1 MAGKV
6 DSIMSTSVALETLK
20 ASNSINSLTKAVR
33 SSTSAWKA
41 QEAQLKSSGDYL
53 KASEAKYEG
62 LGKSIE
68 AERKRIEVLQ
78 EKMKDLDQT
87 TQDGAKQA
95 VKYGTAL
102 DKATTALKSMEA
114 QQQRAHEALKRE
126 KSGINSLN
134 SSMRQ
139 RNSLSKAISDRL
151 EAEGK
156 HEQALKEK
164 RDNARKSIDDIS
176 KALKKEEALLKDL
189 ENNNGSASAINKQ
202 RIAVEKLKTS
212 MVESKSSVS
221 RFDKSIKELNPSP
234 IQRLSKSFGGLRKEG
249 KETHSIFKSVFAA
262 NIISN
267 AFTNTL
273 GTISMKLH
281 DMWSKSMDYAK
292 AQQTMNASWLTLTG
306 NAKEGQKM
314 VNMTNDMAASFANS
328 TDMVNDLN
336 QKFYSISNSSKTT
349 KQLTTDVL
357 TLQDAF
363 GKSDDAVKNFSTQ
376 YSQMMAN
383 GKVSAQDMM
392 SFVNVFPKIR
402 TELLKTEQKISGN
415 HNLSMKQL
423 NDMISNGEVSSKTMQ
438 KVMDSMQ
445 KKYSSATA
453 NFGKTFDGMNRT
465 VNARVPALL
474 SAFTTPLLKMRNP
487 FLGTISKWV
496 SDPKTEKSFGKLGDT
511 ASKGFGKI
519 TDAFSKALNF
529 KGGFNSDKI
538 FKSISNTITSLS
550 STIAKHAKDIIG
562 FFKGLWNGVKIL
574 GSIGTGFFKGLIGGL
589 SAVVKPL
596 ARMTGHSKKV
606 KGLSGSLGELSK
618 HKSGLQTLGKVLA
631 GVFITKKIVGFASA
645 VKTAAIDLNLLK
657 GASTVMNLISFG
669 KWSKIVEGV
678 KDFTEATK
686 GASLAQKAFLAVE
699 TIADALNPFGW
710 IALGVTAVAAIG
722 AGFYEAYKHIK
733 PFRNAVNGV
742 GKAIASFTKSALKNT
757 NKFFSGFGKSWNKFW
772 GGIGSGIGKAWKG
785 ASKQVSSGA
794 SSIKKAFS
802 KKIGDISDW
811 FGDVGKGI
819 SKWWKKF
826 SKAFKKGFDTFVK
839 KAKGF
844 FKGLGKVLVYAIA
857 FPAGLVMI
865 IFGPIVK
872 AMNKGIAIITK
883 PIKKMGKAVSRAF
896 MAIWKPISKYAKKA
910 LSAIGKTIRRSINGW
925 VKIFKKVGK
934 TLSKAWR
941 AVWKTLS
948 KFLSKT
954 LNSMGKLWKK
964 FTNSLSKVWNS
975 FSKAFKKA
983 WNKVWNTISDFF
995 SDIFNGI
1002 YKKFKS
1008 WTTAISKTWNGFKK
1022 WFSKKWKGMWNGVH
1036 DFFHGITR
1044 SLSKTFSGWTS
1055 GTMKALGSF
1064 GNKFKSG
1071 WNGIVKGV
1079 KSIFS
1084 GLWDSMKKLAADG
1097 LNAVIGV
1104 INKGVGGINSV
1115 IHTFGGKK
1123 QTIKPLG
1130 KVHYATGT
1138 GSLGSSN
1145 FRRAINSIT
1154 PAIVND
1160 EPGASNPEL
1169 IFRKSTGNVEYMK
1182 EKNAQTVLF
1191 PGDEVAN
1198 ATDSARLA
1206 PMLGLTHFKDGG
1218 IGSFFSGLW
1227 DSTKKVVSKVAGSL
1241 QQLWKVGT
1249 EIVADPAK
1257 ALTKIMPFSKG
1268 GAKGFFPTMVK
1279 GGFNFVKKA
1288 AGNWWSTLW
1297 DMVSLSGDGSGSY
1310 GGGWQS
1316 PGSGWTHTDG
1326 FGSPRGGGVHDGNDF
1341 SARIGTP
1348 FHAMHGGTVIR
1359 VGGAPAGWGPVG
1371 YNIVTRDST
1380 GKEIIYQE
1388 FGNAKDVKVHKGQH
1402 VKTGDVLGKLG
1413 RSGLG
1418 TGPHLHVGLTNGG
1431 SVWGRNGMSTKGWLD
1446 ITKQH
1451 GKDKGSDAKSDS
1463 SSSSDSKLQKI
1474 IKKQVGGGFWKTIS
1488 KIASMFGDD
1497 GGSGTG
1503 DPGGAGVQ
1511 RWKSDVKSALSK
1523 LGLSTSASMVSRV
1536 LRQINTE
1543 SGGNPKAMGGT
1554 DGLSDGHAEGL
1565 MQVKPGT
1572 FSAYHLPGHNNIWNG
1587 FDNILAGLNYAKHRY
1602 GSGLSFLGNGHG
1614 YANGGIA
1621 NTPSIFGEAG
1631 PEMAIPLSMTRSD
1644 RANQLLGETVV
1655 HMAKNNPDRI
1665 ADNNTTYSSNSSHEL
1680 ITKLDKL
1687 TKLAGNMVELLQ
1699 EQILATR
1706 DSAFN
1711 KDALYRTQALDQNV
1725 ADFQSF

>member
-1 MAGKV
+1 MASKI
-6 DSIMSTSVALETLK
+6 DSVMSTSVALETLK

-41 QEAQLKSSGDYL
+41 QEAQLKSNGDYL
-53 KASEAKYEG
+53 KASQAKYDG
-62 LGKSIE
+62 LGESID
-68 AERKRIEVLQ
+68 AEKKRIESLQ

-95 VKYGTAL
+95 VRYGNDL
-102 DKATTALKSMEA
+102 NKATTALKSMEA
-114 QQQRAHEALKRE
+114 QQQRAYEALKRE
-126 KSGINSLN
+126 KSGINGLN

-139 RNSLSKAISDRL
+139 RNSLSKAVTDRL

-156 HEQALKEK
+156 HEEALKEK

-176 KALKKEEALLKDL
+176 KALKKEEFLLKDL
-189 ENNNGSASAINKQ
+189 EKNDGSASAINKQ

-212 MVESKSSVS
+212 MAESKSSVS
-221 RFDKSIKELNPSP
+221 KFDKSLKELNPSP
-234 IQRLSKSFGGLRKEG
+234 IRRLKNSFSGLKREG
-249 KETHSIFKSVFAA
+249 KETHSIFKGVFAA
-262 NIISN
+262 NIISS

-273 GTISMKLH
+273 GAISTKLH
-281 DMWSKSMDYAK
+281 DLWSKSMDYAK

-306 NAKEGQKM
+306 NAKEGNKM
-314 VNMTNDMAASFANS
+314 VDMTNDMAASFANS

-336 QKFYSISNSSKTT
+336 QKFYSISDSSKTT

-363 GKSDDAVKNFSTQ
+363 GKTDDEVKNFSTQ

-402 TELLKTEQKISGN
+402 TELLKTEQKITGN

-438 KVMDSMQ
+438 KVMDGMQ
-445 KKYSSATA
+445 KKYSSATS
-453 NFGKTFDGMNRT
+453 NFGKTIDGMNRT

-487 FLGTISKWV
+487 LLGTISKWV
-496 SDPKTEKSFGKLGDT
+496 SDPKTEKSFGKLGKT
-511 ASKGFGKI
+511 ASKGLNTI
-519 TDAFSKALNF
+519 TNAFAKALNP

-538 FKSISNTITSLS
+538 FKSIANAITSLANA
-550 STIAKHAKDIIG
+550 IAKHAKQIVGFFKGLWSSIKIIGSIGIG
-562 FFKGLWNGVKIL
+562 FFKGLI
-574 GSIGTGFFKGLIGGL
+574 SGL
-589 SAVVKPL
+589 SAIVKPL
-596 ARMTGHSKKV
+596 ASMAGHSKKI
-606 KGLSGSLGELSK
+606 KGLSGALGELSK
-618 HKSGLQTLGKVLA
+618 HKSGLRALGKVLA
-631 GVFITKKIVGFASA
+631 GVFIAKKIVGFTSGIGRSVNFLKQFSKANRD
-645 VKTAAIDLNLLK
+645 AAK
-657 GASTVMNLISFG
+657 A
-669 KWSKIVEGV
+669 EG
-678 KDFTEATK
+678 TLT
-686 GASLAQKAFLAVE
+686 LAQKAFNLVLKANPIG
-699 TIADALNPFGW
+699 IA
-710 IALGVTAVAAIG
+710 VTAVVALGAA
-722 AGFYEAYKHIK
+722 FYELYKHNK
-733 PFRNAVNGV
+733 KFRKFINGIAKAVANFTKNTL
-742 GKAIASFTKSALKNT
+742 KAIK
-757 NKFFSGFGKSWNKFW
+757 KFFSNIGKGFSSFGKSFK
-772 GGIGSGIGKAWKG
+772 KAWNNTWN
-785 ASKQVSSGA
+785 SV
-794 SSIKKAFS
+794 
-802 KKIGDISDW
+802 
-811 FGDVGKGI
+811 
-819 SKWWKKF
+819 KKF
-826 SKAFKKGFDTFVK
+826 FSNIFNGIHKIFASWAKA
-839 KAKGF
+839 
-844 FKGLGKVLVYAIA
+844 
-857 FPAGLVMI
+857 
-865 IFGPIVK
+865 
-872 AMNKGIAIITK
+872 
-883 PIKKMGKAVSRAF
+883 
-896 MAIWKPISKYAKKA
+896 ISKY
-910 LSAIGKTIRRSINGW
+910 
-925 VKIFKKVGK
+925 
-934 TLSKAWR
+934 
-941 AVWKTLS
+941 
-948 KFLSKT
+948 
-954 LNSMGKLWKK
+954 
-964 FTNSLSKVWNS
+964 WNS
-975 FSKAFKKA
+975 FSKLFKKA
-983 WNKVWNTISDFF
+983 WNSYWDFIHDFYAGIFKKIAKV
-995 SDIFNGI
+995 
-1002 YKKFKS
+1002 FKS
-1008 WTTAISKTWNGFKK
+1008 WTSAISKTWTGFKS
-1022 WFSKKWKGMWNGVH
+1022 WFGKKWENMWDGVH
-1036 DFFHGITR
+1036 NFFHGITNK
-1044 SLSKTFSGWTS
+1044 LSKTFSNWTS
-1055 GTMKALGSF
+1055 GAMKTLGSF

-1071 WNGIVKGV
+1071 WNGIAKGV
-1079 KSIFS
+1079 KNIFS
-1084 GLWDSMKKLAADG
+1084 GLWDSMKKLASDG

-1104 INKGVGGINSV
+1104 INKGVGGINTV

-1123 QTIKPLG
+1123 QTINPIG
-1130 KVHYATGT
+1130 KVHFATGT
-1138 GSLGSSN
+1138 GSLGSTS
-1145 FRRAINSIT
+1145 FRRAINQIT
-1154 PAIVND
+1154 PAVVND
-1160 EPGASNPEL
+1160 EAGANNPEL

-1227 DSTKKVVSKVAGSL
+1227 DSTKKVVSKIAGSL

-1288 AGNWWSTLW
+1288 AGNWWSNLW

-1341 SARIGTP
+1341 SARVGTA

-1380 GKEIIYQE
+1380 DKEIIYQE
-1388 FGNAKDVKVHKGQH
+1388 FGNAKDVRVHKGQK
-1402 VKTGDVLGKLG
+1402 VKTGDTLGVLG

-1431 SVWGRNGMSTKGWLD
+1431 SVWGRSGMSTKGWLD

-1451 GKDKGSDAKSDS
+1451 GKDKGSDSDS
-1463 SSSSDSKLQKI
+1463 DTNNSLQKM

-1497 GGSGTG
+1497 GGGSGTG

-1554 DGLSDGHAEGL
+1554 DGLADGHAEGL

-1572 FSAYHLPGHNNIWNG
+1572 FSAYHLSGHNNIWNG
-1587 FDNILAGLNYAKHRY
+1587 YDNILAGLNYAKHRY
-1602 GSGLSFLGNGHG
+1602 GSGLSSLGNGHG

-1644 RANQLLGETVV
+1644 RANQLLGETIV
-1655 HMAKNNPDRI
+1655 HMAKNNPDPLPTSV
-1665 ADNNTTYSSNSSHEL
+1665 NNSTGSTKEL
-1680 ITKLDKL
+1680 DEVKKLL
-1687 TKLAGNMVELLQ
+1687 
-1699 EQILATR
+1699 
-1706 DSAFN
+1706 
-1711 KDALYRTQALDQNV
+1711 KDAVDQLRGVTRAIYDTALTPQTVTDVVKKRTLINKTQYNRSRGLGGI
-1725 ADFQSF
+1725 

>member
-1 MAGKV
+1 MASKV

-20 ASNSINSLTKAVR
+20 ASSNINSLTKAVR
-33 SSTSAWKA
+33 GSTSAWKA

-95 VKYGTAL
+95 VRYGNDL
-102 DKATTALKSMEA
+102 NKATTALKSMEA
-114 QQQRAHEALKRE
+114 QQQRAYEALKRE
-126 KSGINSLN
+126 KSGINGLN

-139 RNSLSKAISDRL
+139 RNSLSKAVTDRL

-156 HEQALKEK
+156 HEEALKEK

-176 KALKKEEALLKDL
+176 KALKKEEFLLKDL
-189 ENNNGSASAINKQ
+189 EKSDGSASAINRQ

-221 RFDKSIKELNPSP
+221 KFDKSIKELNPSP
-234 IQRLSKSFGGLRKEG
+234 IQRLSRSFGGLKKEG
-249 KETHSIFKSVFAA
+249 KETHSIFKSVFTA
-262 NIISN
+262 NIISS
-267 AFTNTL
+267 AFTSTL
-273 GTISMKLH
+273 GAISTKLH
-281 DMWSKSMDYAK
+281 DMWSNSMEYAK

-336 QKFYSISNSSKTT
+336 QKFYSISDSSKTT

-363 GKSDDAVKNFSTQ
+363 GKTDDEVKNFSTQ

-423 NDMISNGEVSSKTMQ
+423 NDMISNGKVSSKVMQ
-438 KVMDSMQ
+438 QVMDGMQ

-474 SAFTTPLLKMRNP
+474 SAFTTPLLKAKNP
-487 FLGTISKWV
+487 LLGTISKWV
-496 SDPKTEKSFGKLGDT
+496 SDPKTEKSFGKLGGV
-511 ASKGFGKI
+511 ASRGFGTI
-519 TDAFSKALNF
+519 TNAFSKALNF

-538 FKSISNTITSLS
+538 FKSISNTITSLAN
-550 STIAKHAKDIIG
+550 TIAKHAKQIVG
-562 FFKGLWNGVKIL
+562 FFKGLWSSIKI
-574 GSIGTGFFKGLIGGL
+574 IGTIGSGFFKGLIGGL

-596 ARMTGHSKKV
+596 AKMVGHSKKV
-606 KGLSGSLGELSK
+606 KGLSGALGELSK
-618 HKSGLQTLGKVLA
+618 HKQGLETLGKVLA
-631 GVFITKKIVGFASA
+631 GAFVVTKLTKMTIGTFKLASGFTKLASSVGLMKNSYTAMQLFSKGLGLVGNGLKILTGPVGLTITAITAIGVALYELYKHNKKFRDFVNGIA
-645 VKTAAIDLNLLK
+645 KAISNFTKNALK
-657 GASTVMNLISFG
+657 EIGNFFKNFG
-669 KWSKIVEGV
+669 K
-678 KDFTEATK
+678 
-686 GASLAQKAFLAVE
+686 
-699 TIADALNPFGW
+699 N
-710 IALGVTAVAAIG
+710 
-722 AGFYEAYKHIK
+722 
-733 PFRNAVNGV
+733 
-742 GKAIASFTKSALKNT
+742 
-757 NKFFSGFGKSWNKFW
+757 WNNFW
-772 GGIGSGIGKAWKG
+772 GGIGSSISKAWKG
-785 ASKQVSSGA
+785 ASKAVSNGA
-794 SSIKKAFS
+794 SSLKKAFS
-802 KKIGDISDW
+802 EKVGDVADW

-819 SKWWKKF
+819 SKWWKGF
-826 SKAFKKGFDTFVK
+826 SKAFKKGYDSFVK

-844 FKGLGKVLVYAIA
+844 FKGLGKVLIYALA
-857 FPAGLVMI
+857 FPVGLAMI
-865 IFGPIVK
+865 IFGPLVK
-872 AMNKGIAIITK
+872 AIGQGIKLLIK
-883 PIKKMGKAVSRAF
+883 PIKAMGKMISKVFSA
-896 MAIWKPISKYAKKA
+896 MWKPITKYVQKA
-910 LSAIGKTIRRSINGW
+910 FTLIKNVVRTGLNNLVGN
-925 VKIFKKVGK
+925 FKAYGATLYKVWK
-934 TLSKAWR
+934 
-941 AVWKTLS
+941 AVWKPIS

-954 LNSMGKLWKK
+954 LNAMGKIWKK
-964 FTNSLSKVWNS
+964 FTNSLSKAWNS

-983 WNKVWNTISDFF
+983 WNSYWNFIHDFYAGIFKKVA
-995 SDIFNGI
+995 
-1002 YKKFKS
+1002 KVFKS
-1008 WTTAISKTWNGFKK
+1008 WTTAISKTWTGFKS

-1036 DFFHGITR
+1036 DFFHGITKK
-1044 SLSKTFSGWTS
+1044 LSKTFSGWTS
-1055 GTMKALGSF
+1055 GAMKTLGSF

-1079 KSIFS
+1079 KNIFS
-1084 GLWDSMKKLAADG
+1084 GLWDSMKKLASDG

-1104 INKGVGGINSV
+1104 INKGVGGINTV
-1115 IHTFGGKK
+1115 IHTFGGSK
-1123 QTIKPLG
+1123 QTIKPIG
-1130 KVHYATGT
+1130 KVHFATGT
-1138 GSLGSSN
+1138 GSLGSTS
-1145 FRRAINSIT
+1145 FRRAINQIT
-1154 PAIVND
+1154 PAVVND
-1160 EPGASNPEL
+1160 EVGASNPEL

-1182 EKNAQTVLF
+1182 EKNAETVLF

-1268 GAKGFFPTMVK
+1268 SAKGFFPTMVK
-1279 GGFNFVKKA
+1279 GGFNLVKKQ
-1288 AGNWWSTLW
+1288 AGKWWSTLW

-1341 SARIGTP
+1341 SARVGTA

-1388 FGNAKDVKVHKGQH
+1388 FGNAKDVRVHKGQK
-1402 VKTGDVLGKLG
+1402 VKTGDTLGVLG

-1431 SVWGRNGMSTKGWLD
+1431 SVWGRSGMSTKGWLD

-1451 GKDKGSDAKSDS
+1451 GKDKGSDAESDAS
-1463 SSSSDSKLQKI
+1463 SSGNSGLQQM
-1474 IKKQVGGGFWKTIS
+1474 IKKQVGGGFWSTIK

-1497 GGSGTG
+1497 GGSDSSPSGHMSMSKFTSIAHQAARIGGVKLSANDIKRLYWQAHVESGVNPATGGGYDDHDGTG
-1503 DPGGAGVQ
+1503 LPVGLFQYKKGTWNAWAKAGH
-1511 RWKSDVKSALSK
+1511 KNIHSALDQIIAVIRDSNWRSDLAPYGVTRGWGPTGHK
-1523 LGLSTSASMVSRV
+1523 L
-1536 LRQINTE
+1536 
-1543 SGGNPKAMGGT
+1543 
-1554 DGLSDGHAEGL
+1554 
-1565 MQVKPGT
+1565 
-1572 FSAYHLPGHNNIWNG
+1572 F
-1587 FDNILAGLNYAKHRY
+1587 
-1602 GSGLSFLGNGHG
+1602 
-1614 YANGGIA
+1614 ANGGIA
-1621 NTPSIFGEAG
+1621 TTPSVFGEAG

-1665 ADNNTTYSSNSSHEL
+1665 TDNNTTYSSHEL

-1687 TKLAGNMVELLQ
+1687 TNLAGNMVELLQ

-1711 KDALYRTQALDQNV
+1711 KDALYRTQALNQNV
-1725 ADFQSF
+1725 ANFQSF

>member
-1 MAGKV
+1 MASKV

-33 SSTSAWKA
+33 GSTSAWKA

-95 VKYGTAL
+95 VKYGTDL

-126 KSGINSLN
+126 ESGINSLN

-139 RNSLSKAISDRL
+139 RNSLSKAVSDRL

-164 RDNARKSIDDIS
+164 RDNARKSIDDTS

-189 ENNNGSASAINKQ
+189 EKNNGSASAINKQ

-212 MVESKSSVS
+212 MAESKSSVS
-221 RFDKSIKELNPSP
+221 KFDKSIKELNPSP
-234 IQRLSKSFGGLRKEG
+234 IQRLSRSFGGLRKEG

-262 NIISN
+262 SIISS
-267 AFTNTL
+267 AFTSTL
-273 GTISMKLH
+273 GAISMKLH

-336 QKFYSISNSSKTT
+336 QKFYSISDSSKTT

-363 GKSDDAVKNFSTQ
+363 GKTDDEVKNFSTQ

-423 NDMISNGEVSSKTMQ
+423 NDMISNGKVSSKVMQ
-438 KVMDSMQ
+438 QVMDGMQ

-474 SAFTTPLLKMRNP
+474 SAFTTPLLKAKNP
-487 FLGTISKWV
+487 LLGTISKWV
-496 SDPKTEKSFGKLGDT
+496 SDPKTEKSFGKLGGV
-511 ASKGFGKI
+511 ASRGFGTI
-519 TDAFSKALNF
+519 TNAFSKALNF
-529 KGGFNSDKI
+529 KGSFNSDKI
-538 FKSISNTITSLS
+538 FKTISSTITTLANV
-550 STIAKHAKDIIG
+550 IAKHAKQIVG
-562 FFKGLWNGVKIL
+562 FFKGLWNSIKIV
-574 GSIGTGFFKGLIGGL
+574 GSIGAGFFSGLINGL
-589 SAVVKPL
+589 GAVVKPL
-596 ARMTGHSKKV
+596 AKMTGHSKKV
-606 KGLSGSLGELSK
+606 KGLSGALGELSK
-618 HKSGLQTLGKVLA
+618 HKSALETLGKVLA
-631 GVFITKKIVGFASA
+631 GVFITSKVLGFASGIGKSVGFLKQFSKA
-645 VKTAAIDLNLLK
+645 NRDAAK
-657 GASTVMNLISFG
+657 A
-669 KWSKIVEGV
+669 EG
-678 KDFTEATK
+678 TLT
-686 GASLAQKAFLAVE
+686 LAQKAFNLVLKA
-699 TIADALNPFGW
+699 NPIG
-710 IALGVTAVAAIG
+710 IVVTAVVALGAAL
-722 AGFYEAYKHIK
+722 FELYKHNK
-733 PFRNAVNGV
+733 KFRDMVNGW
-742 GKAIASFTKSALKNT
+742 GKAISKFTSGALKSIG
-757 NKFFSGFGKSWNKFW
+757 KFFSDFGKSWNNFW
-772 GGIGSGIGKAWKG
+772 GGIGSSIGKTWKG
-785 ASKQVSSGA
+785 ASKAVSNGA
-794 SSIKKAFS
+794 SSLKKAFS
-802 KKIGDISDW
+802 EKVGDVADW
-811 FGDVGKGI
+811 FGNVGKGI
-819 SKWWKKF
+819 SKWWKGF
-826 SKAFKKGFDTFVK
+826 SKAFKKGYDSFIK

-844 FKGLGKVLVYAIA
+844 FKGLGKVLIYALA
-857 FPAGLVMI
+857 FPVGLAMI
-865 IFGPIVK
+865 IFGPLVK
-872 AMNKGIAIITK
+872 AIGQGIKLLIK
-883 PIKKMGKAVSRAF
+883 PIKAMGKMISKAF
-896 MAIWKPISKYAKKA
+896 SAMWKPITKYAKKA
-910 LSAIGKTIRRSINGW
+910 FTLIKNVVRTGLNNLVGN
-925 VKIFKKVGK
+925 FKAYGATLYKVWK
-934 TLSKAWR
+934 
-941 AVWKTLS
+941 AVWKPIS

-954 LNSMGKLWKK
+954 LNAMGKIWNK
-964 FTNSLSKVWNS
+964 FTNSLSKVWNL

-983 WNKVWNTISDFF
+983 WNKVWDTISDFF
-995 SDIFNGI
+995 SDTFNKI
-1002 YKKFKS
+1002 SKKFKS
-1008 WTTAISKTWNGFKK
+1008 WTSAIAKTWNGFKN
-1022 WFSKKWKGMWNGVH
+1022 WFGKKWENMWDGVH
-1036 DFFHGITR
+1036 NFFHGITKK
-1044 SLSKTFSGWTS
+1044 LSKTFSNWTS
-1055 GTMKALGSF
+1055 GAMNTLGSF
-1064 GNKFKSG
+1064 GNRFKDG
-1071 WNGIVKGV
+1071 WNGLVKGV
-1079 KSIFS
+1079 KNIFS
-1084 GLWDSMKKLAADG
+1084 GLWDSMKKMAADG
-1097 LNAVIGV
+1097 LNAVIDV
-1104 INKGVGGINSV
+1104 INKGVGGINTV
-1115 IHTFGGKK
+1115 IHTFGGSK
-1123 QTIKPLG
+1123 QTIKPIG
-1130 KVHYATGT
+1130 HVKFATGT

-1160 EPGASNPEL
+1160 EVGASNPEL
-1169 IFRKSTGNVEYMK
+1169 IFRKATGTVEYSK
-1182 EKNAQTVLF
+1182 EKNAETMLF

-1198 ATDSARLA
+1198 ATDSAKLA
-1206 PMLGLTHFKDGG
+1206 PMLGITHFAGGG
-1218 IGSFFSGLW
+1218 IGDFFGGIINGAKSVFKKITGGLKGLF
-1227 DSTKKVVSKVAGSL
+1227 D
-1241 QQLWKVGT
+1241 VGT
-1249 EIVADPAK
+1249 KILSNPGK
-1257 ALTKIMPFSKG
+1257 ALESLMLFSKG
-1268 GAKGFFPTMVK
+1268 NTKGFFPTIAK
-1279 GGFNFVKKA
+1279 GGFNFVKKQ
-1288 AGNWWSTLW
+1288 AGKWWSTLW

-1326 FGSPRGGGVHDGNDF
+1326 FGSSRGGGRVHDGNDF
-1341 SARIGTP
+1341 SASVGTA

-1359 VGGAPAGWGPVG
+1359 VGNPPAGWGDVG

-1388 FGNAKDVKVHKGQH
+1388 FGNAKDVKVHQGQH

-1418 TGPHLHVGLTNGG
+1418 TGPHLHVGLTKGG
-1431 SVWGRNGMSTKGWLD
+1431 SVWNRSGYSTAGWLD

-1451 GKDKGSDAKSDS
+1451 GKDKGSDAENDS
-1463 SSSSDSKLQKI
+1463 SSSSDSNLQKM

-1497 GGSGTG
+1497 GGGSGTG
-1503 DPGGAGVQ
+1503 DPGGSGVQ

-1543 SGGNPKAMGGT
+1543 SSGNPKAMGGT

-1572 FSAYHLPGHNNIWNG
+1572 FSAYHLSGHNNIWNG
-1587 FDNILAGLNYAKHRY
+1587 YDNILAGLNYAKHRY

-1655 HMAKNNPDRI
+1655 HMAKSNPDRLVNG
-1665 ADNNTTYSSNSSHEL
+1665 DNYLTGSHEL
-1680 ITKLDKL
+1680 TEIKALLKDTIGKLNEVVQAVYNTALTDQSIHNANKRETDKVNYL
-1687 TKLAGNMVELLQ
+1687 SNLGKGL
-1699 EQILATR
+1699 I
-1706 DSAFN
+1706 
-1711 KDALYRTQALDQNV
+1711 
-1725 ADFQSF
+1725 

>member
-1 MAGKV
+1 MASKV

-20 ASNSINSLTKAVR
+20 ASNSINSLTKAVKG
-33 SSTSAWKA
+33 STSAWKA

-68 AERKRIEVLQ
+68 AERKRIETLQ
-78 EKMKDLDQT
+78 DKMKDLDQT

-95 VKYGTAL
+95 VKYGTDL
-102 DKATTALKSMEA
+102 DKATNALKSMEA

-139 RNSLSKAISDRL
+139 RNSLSKAITDRL

-164 RDNARKSIDDIS
+164 RDNARKSIDDTS
-176 KALKKEEALLKDL
+176 KALKKEEFLLKDL
-189 ENNNGSASAINKQ
+189 EKNNGSASAINKQ
-202 RIAVEKLKTS
+202 RIAIEKLKTS
-212 MVESKSSVS
+212 MAESKSSVS
-221 RFDKSIKELNPSP
+221 KFDKSIKELNPSP
-234 IQRLSKSFGGLRKEG
+234 IQRLSRSFGGLRKEG

-267 AFTNTL
+267 AFTSTL
-273 GTISMKLH
+273 GAVSMKLH

-336 QKFYSISNSSKTT
+336 QKFYSISDSSKTT

-363 GKSDDAVKNFSTQ
+363 GKTDDEVKNFSTQ

-415 HNLSMKQL
+415 HDLSMKQL

-445 KKYSSATA
+445 KKYSGATA

-465 VNARVPALL
+465 VNARVPVLL

-487 FLGTISKWV
+487 FLGAISKWV
-496 SDPKTEKSFGKLGDT
+496 SDKKTQDEFGKLGTT
-511 ASKGFGKI
+511 ASKGFGTI
-519 TDAFSKALNF
+519 TKAFSKALNMDG
-529 KGGFNSDKI
+529 KKFNSKKMFDGI
-538 FKSISNTITSLS
+538 NDGINSLS
-550 STIAKHAKDIIG
+550 GFISKHAKEIVG

-574 GSIGTGFFKGLIGGL
+574 GSIGTGFFKGLVSGL

-596 ARMTGHSKKV
+596 AKMVGHSKKV
-606 KGLSGSLGELSK
+606 KGLSGALGELSK
-618 HKSGLQTLGKVLA
+618 HKQGLETLGKVLA
-631 GVFITKKIVGFASA
+631 GVFVVTKLTKMTAGMFKLASGFTKVAESAGLMKKSYTAMQLLGNGLKALTGPIGLTITAVVAISTALYELYKHNKKFRKFVNGIA
-645 VKTAAIDLNLLK
+645 KAISNFTKNALK
-657 GASTVMNLISFG
+657 EIGNFFKNFG
-669 KWSKIVEGV
+669 K
-678 KDFTEATK
+678 
-686 GASLAQKAFLAVE
+686 
-699 TIADALNPFGW
+699 N
-710 IALGVTAVAAIG
+710 
-722 AGFYEAYKHIK
+722 
-733 PFRNAVNGV
+733 
-742 GKAIASFTKSALKNT
+742 
-757 NKFFSGFGKSWNKFW
+757 WNNFW
-772 GGIGSGIGKAWKG
+772 GGIGKGFGKFFSNIGKSFKKG
-785 ASKQVSSGA
+785 FNSFIKTAKRLFKGMGKVLIYAIAFPVGLLMVAFKPLIKAVQKGMKSIQRAVVRFAKP
-794 SSIKKAFS
+794 IKKAFS
-802 KKIGDISDW
+802 S
-811 FGDVGKGI
+811 
-819 SKWWKKF
+819 
-826 SKAFKKGFDTFVK
+826 
-839 KAKGF
+839 
-844 FKGLGKVLVYAIA
+844 
-857 FPAGLVMI
+857 
-865 IFGPIVK
+865 
-872 AMNKGIAIITK
+872 
-883 PIKKMGKAVSRAF
+883 
-896 MAIWKPISKYAKKA
+896 IWNPISKL
-910 LSAIGKTIRRSINGW
+910 LSTILNKMSRAWKSWTRTI
-925 VKIFKKVGK
+925 
-934 TLSKAWR
+934 SKH
-941 AVWKTLS
+941 
-948 KFLSKT
+948 
-954 LNSMGKLWKK
+954 
-964 FTNSLSKVWNS
+964 WNS
-975 FSKAFKKA
+975 FSKPFKKA
-983 WNKVWNTISDFF
+983 WDKVWDTISDFF
-995 SDIFNGI
+995 SNIFNGI
-1002 YKKFKS
+1002 HKQFKS
-1008 WTTAISKTWNGFKK
+1008 WTTAISKTWNGFKS
-1022 WFSKKWKGMWNGVH
+1022 WFSKKWKGMWNGVRNL
-1036 DFFHGITR
+1036 FSGTTK

-1055 GTMKALGSF
+1055 GTMNALGSF

-1079 KSIFS
+1079 KNIFS
-1084 GLWDSMKKLAADG
+1084 GLWDSMKKLASDG

-1104 INKGVGGINSV
+1104 INKGVGGINTV
-1115 IHTFGGKK
+1115 IHTFGGSK
-1123 QTIKPLG
+1123 QTIKPIG
-1130 KVHYATGT
+1130 KVHFATGT
-1138 GSLGSSN
+1138 GSLGSTS
-1145 FRRAINSIT
+1145 FRRAINQIT
-1154 PAIVND
+1154 PAVVND
-1160 EPGASNPEL
+1160 EAGASNPEL

-1182 EKNAQTVLF
+1182 EKNAQTLLF

-1227 DSTKKVVSKVAGSL
+1227 DSTKKVVSKIAGSL

-1288 AGNWWSTLW
+1288 AGNWWSNLW

-1316 PGSGWTHTDG
+1316 PGSGWSHTDG

-1341 SARIGTP
+1341 SASVGTA

-1388 FGNAKDVKVHKGQH
+1388 FGNAKDVKVHQGQH

-1431 SVWGRNGMSTKGWLD
+1431 SVWGRSGMSTKGWLD

-1463 SSSSDSKLQKI
+1463 SSSSDSKLQKM

-1497 GGSGTG
+1497 GGGSGTG

-1543 SGGNPKAMGGT
+1543 SSGNPKAMGGT
-1554 DGLSDGHAEGL
+1554 DGLADGHAEGL

-1572 FSAYHLPGHNNIWNG
+1572 FSAYHLSGHNNIWNG
-1587 FDNILAGLNYAKHRY
+1587 YDNILAGLNYAKHRY

-1621 NTPSIFGEAG
+1621 NAPSIFGEAG

-1655 HMAKNNPDRI
+1655 HMAKNNPDRLANGGNYLTGSHDLTEI
-1665 ADNNTTYSSNSSHEL
+1665 KALLKDTIGKLGEVVQAVYNTALTDQTIHNANKREADKVNYLSNLGKGL
-1680 ITKLDKL
+1680 I
-1687 TKLAGNMVELLQ
+1687 
-1699 EQILATR
+1699 
-1706 DSAFN
+1706 
-1711 KDALYRTQALDQNV
+1711 
-1725 ADFQSF
+1725 

>member
-1 MAGKV
+1 MASKV

-20 ASNSINSLTKAVR
+20 ASNSINSLTKAVKG
-33 SSTSAWKA
+33 STSAWKA

-95 VKYGTAL
+95 VKYGTDL
-102 DKATTALKSMEA
+102 DKATNALKSMEA

-139 RNSLSKAISDRL
+139 RNSLSKAVSDRL

-164 RDNARKSIDDIS
+164 RDNARKSIEETS
-176 KALKKEEALLKDL
+176 KALKKEEFLLKNL
-189 ENNNGSASAINKQ
+189 EKNNGSASAINKQ

-221 RFDKSIKELNPSP
+221 KFDKSIKELNPSP

-267 AFTNTL
+267 AFTSTL
-273 GTISMKLH
+273 GAISIKLH
-281 DMWSKSMDYAK
+281 DMWSNSMEYAK

-336 QKFYSISNSSKTT
+336 QKFYSISDSSKTT

-363 GKSDDAVKNFSTQ
+363 GKTDDEVKNFSTQ

-423 NDMISNGEVSSKTMQ
+423 NDMISNGKVSSKVMQ
-438 KVMDSMQ
+438 QVMDGMQ

-474 SAFTTPLLKMRNP
+474 SAFTTPLLKAKNP
-487 FLGTISKWV
+487 LLGTISKWV
-496 SDPKTEKSFGKLGDT
+496 SDPKTEKSFGKLGGV
-511 ASKGFGKI
+511 ASRGFGTI
-519 TDAFSKALNF
+519 TNAFSKALNF

-538 FKSISNTITSLS
+538 FKSISNTITSLAN
-550 STIAKHAKDIIG
+550 TIAKHSKQIVG

-589 SAVVKPL
+589 SAVVNPL
-596 ARMTGHSKKV
+596 AKMAGHSKKV

-631 GVFITKKIVGFASA
+631 GVFITSKALGFASA
-645 VKTAAIDLNLLK
+645 VKTAATDLNLLK

-669 KWSKIVEGV
+669 KWSKIVAGV

-699 TIADALNPFGW
+699 VIADALNPFGW
-710 IALGVTAVAAIG
+710 IVLGVTAVAAIG

-733 PFRNAVNGV
+733 PFRDAVNGV
-742 GKAIASFTKSALKNT
+742 GKAIASFTKSALKDT
-757 NKFFSGFGKSWNKFW
+757 KKFFKDFGKSWDNFW
-772 GGIGSGIGKAWKG
+772 GGIGKGFGKAWKG
-785 ASKQVSSGA
+785 ASKAVSNGA
-794 SSIKKAFS
+794 SSLKKAFS
-802 KKIGDISDW
+802 EKIGDISDW

-819 SKWWKKF
+819 SKWWKSF
-826 SKAFKKGFDTFVK
+826 SKAFKKGFDSFVK

-844 FKGLGKVLVYAIA
+844 FKGLGKVLIYALA
-857 FPAGLVMI
+857 FPVGLAMI
-865 IFGPIVK
+865 IFGPLVK
-872 AMNKGIAIITK
+872 AIGQGIKLLIK
-883 PIKKMGKAVSRAF
+883 PIKAMGKMISKAF
-896 MAIWKPISKYAKKA
+896 SAMWKPITKYAKKTFT
-910 LSAIGKTIRRSINGW
+910 LIKNVVRTGLNNLVGN
-925 VKIFKKVGK
+925 FKAYGATLYKV
-934 TLSKAWR
+934 WQ
-941 AVWKTLS
+941 AVWKPIS

-954 LNSMGKLWKK
+954 LNYMDKLWKK

-983 WNKVWNTISDFF
+983 WNKVWDTISDFF
-995 SDIFNGI
+995 SDTFNKI
-1002 YKKFKS
+1002 SKNFKS
-1008 WTTAISKTWNGFKK
+1008 WTSAIAKIWNGFKN
-1022 WFSKKWKGMWNGVH
+1022 WFGKKWENMWNGVH
-1036 DFFHGITR
+1036 DFFHGITKK
-1044 SLSKTFSGWTS
+1044 LSKTFSNWTS
-1055 GTMKALGSF
+1055 GAMDTLGSF

-1079 KSIFS
+1079 KNIFS
-1084 GLWDSMKKLAADG
+1084 GLWDSMKNMAADG
-1097 LNAVIGV
+1097 LNAVIDV
-1104 INKGVGGINSV
+1104 INKGVGGINTV

-1123 QTIKPLG
+1123 QTIDPIGHVKF
-1130 KVHYATGT
+1130 ATGT

-1145 FRRAINSIT
+1145 FRRAINQIT

-1160 EPGASNPEL
+1160 EAGASNPEL
-1169 IFRKSTGNVEYMK
+1169 IFRKATGTVEYMK

-1227 DSTKKVVSKVAGSL
+1227 DSAKKVVSKVAGSL

-1257 ALTKIMPFSKG
+1257 ALTKIMPFSNG

-1288 AGNWWSTLW
+1288 ASNWWSNLW

-1341 SARIGTP
+1341 SARVGTA

-1388 FGNAKDVKVHKGQH
+1388 FGNAKDVRVHKGQK
-1402 VKTGDVLGKLG
+1402 VKTGDTLGVLGH
-1413 RSGLG
+1413 SGLG

-1431 SVWGRNGMSTKGWLD
+1431 SVWSRSGMNTKGWLD

-1451 GKDKGSDAKSDS
+1451 GKDKGSDADSDTNNS
-1463 SSSSDSKLQKI
+1463 LQKM

-1497 GGSGTG
+1497 GGGSGTG

-1554 DGLSDGHAEGL
+1554 DGLADGHAEGL

-1572 FSAYHLPGHNNIWNG
+1572 FSAYHLSGHNNIWNG
-1587 FDNILAGLNYAKHRY
+1587 YDNILAGLNYAKHRY

-1665 ADNNTTYSSNSSHEL
+1665 TDNNTTYSSNSSHEL

-1687 TKLAGNMVELLQ
+1687 TNLAGNMVELLQ

-1711 KDALYRTQALDQNV
+1711 KDALYRIQALNQNV

>member
-1 MAGKV
+1 MASKV
-6 DSIMSTSVALETLK
+6 DSVMSTSIALETLK

-41 QEAQLKSSGDYL
+41 QEAQLKSNGDYL
-53 KASEAKYEG
+53 KASQAKYEG
-62 LGKSIE
+62 LGESID
-68 AERKRIEVLQ
+68 AEKKRIETLR
-78 EKMKDLDQT
+78 EKMEDLDQT

-95 VKYGTAL
+95 VRYGNDL
-102 DKATTALKSMEA
+102 NKATTALKSMEA
-114 QQQRAHEALKRE
+114 QQQRAYEALKRE
-126 KSGINSLN
+126 KSGINGLN

-139 RNSLSKAISDRL
+139 RNSLSKAVTDRL

-176 KALKKEEALLKDL
+176 KALKKEEYLLKDL
-189 ENNNGSASAINKQ
+189 EKNDGSTSAINKQ
-202 RIAVEKLKTS
+202 RIAIEKLKTS
-212 MVESKSSVS
+212 MAESKSSVS
-221 RFDKSIKELNPSP
+221 KFDKELKELNPSP
-234 IQRLSKSFGGLRKEG
+234 IQRLRKSFGGLKKEG

-262 NIISN
+262 NIVSS
-267 AFTNTL
+267 AFTNAL
-273 GTISMKLH
+273 GAVSMKLH
-281 DMWSKSMDYAK
+281 DMWDKSMEYAK

-306 NAKEGQKM
+306 NAKEGKKM
-314 VNMTNDMAASFANS
+314 VDMTNEMAASFANS

-336 QKFYSISNSSKTT
+336 QKFYSISDSSKTT

-363 GKSDDAVKNFSTQ
+363 GKTDDEVKNFSTQ

-402 TELLKTEQKISGN
+402 TELLKTEQKITGN

-453 NFGKTFDGMNRT
+453 NFGNTFDGMSRT
-465 VNARVPALL
+465 VNARVPALM
-474 SAFTTPLLKMRNP
+474 SAFTSPLLKMRNP
-487 FLGTISKWV
+487 FLGAISKWV
-496 SDPKTEKSFGKLGDT
+496 SDPKTEKSFGKLGET
-511 ASKGFGKI
+511 ASKGFNKI
-519 TDAFSKALNF
+519 SNAFSKALNPE
-529 KGGFNSDKI
+529 GSFNSDKI
-538 FKSISNTITSLS
+538 FKSIANTITSLANV
-550 STIAKHAKDIIG
+550 IAKHAKQIVG
-562 FFKGLWNGVKIL
+562 FFQALWSSIKII
-574 GSIGTGFFKGLIGGL
+574 GSIGAGFFKGLISGL
-589 SAVVKPL
+589 GAVVKPL
-596 ARMTGHSKKV
+596 AKMTGHSKKV
-606 KGLSGSLGELSK
+606 KGLSGALGELSK

-631 GVFITKKIVGFASA
+631 GVFITSKALGFASA
-645 VKTAAIDLNLLK
+645 ITKVGEAVGVLKKSYTPLQLLSKGLGLVRSGFAKLTA
-657 GASTVMNLISFG
+657 VMM
-669 KWSKIVEGV
+669 
-678 KDFTEATK
+678 A
-686 GASLAQKAFLAVE
+686 
-699 TIADALNPFGW
+699 NPF
-710 IALGVTAVAAIG
+710 IAIATAITAVGIG
-722 AGFYEAYKHIK
+722 LFELYKHNK
-733 PFRNAVNGV
+733 KFRDMVNGW
-742 GKAIASFTKSALKNT
+742 GKAIGKFTSGALKSIG
-757 NKFFSGFGKSWNKFW
+757 KFFSNFGKSWNNFW

-785 ASKQVSSGA
+785 ASKKVSSGA
-794 SSIKKAFS
+794 SSIRKAFS

-819 SKWWKKF
+819 NKWWNSF
-826 SKAFKKGFDTFVK
+826 SKAFKKGFDSFVK

-844 FKGLGKVLVYAIA
+844 FKGLGKVLIYAIA
-857 FPAGLVMI
+857 FPVGLAMI

-872 AMNKGIAIITK
+872 AMNKGIKMITK
-883 PIKKMGKAVSRAF
+883 PIKKMGKAVSKAF
-896 MAIWKPISKYAKKA
+896 MAIWKPLSRYVKYE
-910 LSAIGKTIRRSINGW
+910 LTLIGKIIRKVINGW
-925 VKIFKKVGK
+925 VKIIKKVGK
-934 TLSKAWR
+934 ALLKAWK
-941 AVWKTLS
+941 AVWNVLS

-954 LNSMGKLWKK
+954 LKFMSKAWKR
-964 FTNSLSKVWNS
+964 FTNGLSKAWNS
-975 FSKAFKKA
+975 FSKAFKKS
-983 WNKVWNTISDFF
+983 WSKVWNAISRFF
-995 SDIFNGI
+995 SKIFNGI
-1002 YKKFKS
+1002 HKKFKDWAS
-1008 WTTAISKTWNGFKK
+1008 AISKTWNGFKK
-1022 WFSKKWKGMWNGVH
+1022 WFSKKWSNMWNGVH
-1036 DFFHGITR
+1036 DFFHGITKK
-1044 SLSKTFSGWTS
+1044 LSRTFSNWTS
-1055 GTMKALGSF
+1055 RTMKTLGSF

-1071 WNGIVKGV
+1071 WNGLVKGV

-1084 GLWDSMKKLAADG
+1084 GLWDSMKKMAADG

-1123 QTIKPLG
+1123 QTIKPIG
-1130 KVHYATGT
+1130 HVHFATGT

-1169 IFRKSTGNVEYMK
+1169 IFRKATGTVEYSK

-1198 ATDSARLA
+1198 ASDSAKLA
-1206 PMLGLTHFKDGG
+1206 PMLGITHFAGGG
-1218 IGSFFSGLW
+1218 IGDFFGGIINGAKSVFKKITNGL
-1227 DSTKKVVSKVAGSL
+1227 KGL
-1241 QQLWKVGT
+1241 FEVGT
-1249 EIVADPAK
+1249 KIISNPGK
-1257 ALTKIMPFSKG
+1257 ALESLMPFSKG
-1268 GAKGFFPTMVK
+1268 STKGFFPTIAK
-1279 GGFNFVKKA
+1279 GGFNFVKKQA
-1288 AGNWWSTLW
+1288 KKWWSTLW
-1297 DMVSLSGDGSGSY
+1297 GMVDLSGGGSY

-1359 VGGAPAGWGPVG
+1359 VGNPPAGWGAVG

-1388 FGNAKDVKVHKGQH
+1388 FGHAKDVRVHKGQH
-1402 VKTGDVLGKLG
+1402 VKTGDVLGVLG

-1431 SVWGRNGMSTKGWLD
+1431 SVWNRSGMSTRGWLD

-1451 GKDKGSDAKSDS
+1451 GKDKGSDAES
-1463 SSSSDSKLQKI
+1463 SSGDSRLQQM
-1474 IKKQVGGGFWKTIS
+1474 IKKQVGSGFWNTIK
-1488 KIASMFGDD
+1488 KIASLFGDD
-1497 GGSGTG
+1497 GGSGN
-1503 DPGGAGVQ
+1503 PGGSGVK
-1511 RWKSDVKSALSK
+1511 RWKSDVEKALSK
-1523 LGLSTSASMVSRV
+1523 LGLSTSASMVNRV

-1543 SGGNPKAMGGT
+1543 SGGNPRAMGGT
-1554 DGLSDGHAEGL
+1554 DGLADGHAMGL

-1572 FSAYHLPGHNNIWNG
+1572 FRAYHLPGHNDIWNG
-1587 FDNILAGLNYAKHRY
+1587 FDNMLAGLNYAKHRY
-1602 GSGLSFLGNGHG
+1602 GRGLSFLGNGHG

-1621 NTPSIFGEAG
+1621 TTPSIFGEAG

-1644 RANQLLGETVV
+1644 RANQLLGETIV

-1665 ADNNTTYSSNSSHEL
+1665 TDHDTAHGSNEL

-1687 TKLAGNMVELLQ
+1687 TNLAANMVALLQ

-1706 DSAFN
+1706 DGAFN
-1711 KDALYRTQALDQNV
+1711 KDALYRTQALDQNI

>member
-1 MAGKV
+1 MASKV

-41 QEAQLKSSGDYL
+41 QEAQLKSNGDYL

-68 AERKRIEVLQ
+68 AEKKRIETLQ
-78 EKMKDLDQT
+78 DRMKELDQT

-95 VKYGTAL
+95 VRYGNDL
-102 DKATTALKSMEA
+102 NKATTALKSMEA
-114 QQQRAHEALKRE
+114 QQQRAYEALKRE

-139 RNSLSKAISDRL
+139 RNSLSKAITDRL
-151 EAEGK
+151 EAEGR
-156 HEQALKEK
+156 HEEALKEK

-176 KALKKEEALLKDL
+176 KALKKEEFLLKDL
-189 ENNNGSASAINKQ
+189 EKNNGSTSAINKQ
-202 RIAVEKLKTS
+202 RIAIEKLKTS
-212 MVESKSSVS
+212 MAESKSSVS
-221 RFDKSIKELNPSP
+221 KFDKSIKELNPSP
-234 IQRLSKSFGGLRKEG
+234 IQRLRKSFGGLRKEG

-267 AFTNTL
+267 AFTSTL

-465 VNARVPALL
+465 INARVPVLL

-487 FLGTISKWV
+487 FLGAISKWV
-496 SDPKTEKSFGKLGDT
+496 SDKNTEKQFSKLGGV
-511 ASKGFGKI
+511 ASREFG
-519 TDAFSKALNF
+519 
-529 KGGFNSDKI
+529 
-538 FKSISNTITSLS
+538 TITNVI
-550 STIAKHAKDIIG
+550 TKHAKQIVG
-562 FFKGLWNGVKIL
+562 FFKGLWSSIKII
-574 GSIGTGFFKGLIGGL
+574 GSIGAGFFSGLISGL
-589 SAVVKPL
+589 GAVVKPL
-596 ARMTGHSKKV
+596 TKMTGHSKAV
-606 KGLSGSLGELSK
+606 KGLSGALGELSK
-618 HKSGLQTLGKVLA
+618 HKQGLETLGKVLA
-631 GVFITKKIVGFASA
+631 GVFIAKKIAGFTSSLVHAGVKVRDFARDAKEDARLIRDSLKWTARVSKKNATKAISVLSKTTKATGKGIVKALKFTAKVSSKVAITALNGLRKAASLTGKAFVSMGKFMLANPFVAIAAAVVGISVALYELYKHNKKFRKFVNGIAKA
-645 VKTAAIDLNLLK
+645 VSNFTKNTLK
-657 GASTVMNLISFG
+657 RIKKFFSNIKKGFSSFG
-669 KWSKIVEGV
+669 KSFKKSWNNMWNSV
-678 KDFTEATK
+678 KKFFSNIFNGIHKLFT
-686 GASLAQKAFLAVE
+686 S
-699 TIADALNPFGW
+699 W
-710 IALGVTAVAAIG
+710 
-722 AGFYEAYKHIK
+722 
-733 PFRNAVNGV
+733 
-742 GKAIASFTKSALKNT
+742 GKAI
-757 NKFFSGFGKSWNKFW
+757 
-772 GGIGSGIGKAWKG
+772 
-785 ASKQVSSGA
+785 
-794 SSIKKAFS
+794 
-802 KKIGDISDW
+802 
-811 FGDVGKGI
+811 
-819 SKWWKKF
+819 
-826 SKAFKKGFDTFVK
+826 
-839 KAKGF
+839 
-844 FKGLGKVLVYAIA
+844 
-857 FPAGLVMI
+857 
-865 IFGPIVK
+865 
-872 AMNKGIAIITK
+872 
-883 PIKKMGKAVSRAF
+883 
-896 MAIWKPISKYAKKA
+896 SKY
-910 LSAIGKTIRRSINGW
+910 
-925 VKIFKKVGK
+925 
-934 TLSKAWR
+934 
-941 AVWKTLS
+941 
-948 KFLSKT
+948 
-954 LNSMGKLWKK
+954 
-964 FTNSLSKVWNS
+964 WNS
-975 FSKAFKKA
+975 FSKSFKKA
-983 WNKVWNTISDFF
+983 WNSYWDFIHDFYAGIFKNIAKV
-995 SDIFNGI
+995 
-1002 YKKFKS
+1002 FKS
-1008 WTTAISKTWNGFKK
+1008 WTSAISKTWNGFKN
-1022 WFSKKWKGMWNGVH
+1022 WFGKKWSNMWNGVH
-1036 DFFHGITR
+1036 DFFHGITKK
-1044 SLSKTFSGWTS
+1044 LSKTFSNWTS
-1055 GTMKALGSF
+1055 GAMNILGSF
-1064 GNKFKSG
+1064 GDKFKSG
-1071 WNGIVKGV
+1071 WNGLVKGV
-1079 KSIFS
+1079 KNIFS
-1084 GLWDSMKKLAADG
+1084 GLWDSMKQMASNG
-1097 LNAVIGV
+1097 INAVIDIINKGIDGVDWV
-1104 INKGVGGINSV
+1104 INK
-1115 IHTFGGKK
+1115 FGGKK
-1123 QTIKPLG
+1123 KTIGDLSH
-1130 KVHYATGT
+1130 VHFATGT

-1169 IFRKSTGNVEYMK
+1169 IFRKATGTVEYSK
-1182 EKNAQTVLF
+1182 EKNAETMLF

-1198 ATDSARLA
+1198 ASDSAKLA
-1206 PMLGLTHFKDGG
+1206 PILGITHFAGGG
-1218 IGSFFSGLW
+1218 IGDFFGGVINGAKSVFKKITNGLKGLF
-1227 DSTKKVVSKVAGSL
+1227 D
-1241 QQLWKVGT
+1241 VG
-1249 EIVADPAK
+1249 IKIISNPGK
-1257 ALTKIMPFSKG
+1257 ALESLMPFSKG
-1268 GAKGFFPTMVK
+1268 STKGFFPTIAK
-1279 GGFNFVKKA
+1279 GGFNFVKKQA
-1288 AGNWWSTLW
+1288 KKWWSTLW
-1297 DMVSLSGDGSGSY
+1297 SMVDLNGGGSY

-1341 SARIGTP
+1341 SARVGTP
-1348 FHAMHGGTVIR
+1348 FHAMHGGTVVR

-1388 FGNAKDVKVHKGQH
+1388 FGHAKDVRVHKGQH
-1402 VKTGDVLGKLG
+1402 VKTGDVLGVLG
-1413 RSGLG
+1413 HSGLG

-1431 SVWGRNGMSTKGWLD
+1431 SVWNRSGMSTRGWLD

-1451 GKDKGSDAKSDS
+1451 GKDKGSDAES
-1463 SSSSDSKLQKI
+1463 SSGNSGLQQM
-1474 IKKQVGGGFWKTIS
+1474 IKKQVGGGFWNTIK

-1497 GGSGTG
+1497 GGSG
-1503 DPGGAGVQ
+1503 DPGGASVQ
-1511 RWKSDVKSALSK
+1511 RWKSDVKRALSK

-1554 DGLSDGHAEGL
+1554 DGLADGHAEGL

-1572 FSAYHLPGHNNIWNG
+1572 FRAYHLPGHNNIWNG
-1587 FDNILAGLNYAKHRY
+1587 FDNMLAGLNYAKHRY
-1602 GSGLSFLGNGHG
+1602 GHGLSFLGNGHG

-1665 ADNNTTYSSNSSHEL
+1665 VNGDNHSTGSYEL
-1680 ITKLDKL
+1680 TEIKALLKGTVDKL
-1687 TKLAGNMVELLQ
+1687 GEVVQAIYNTALTDQ
-1699 EQILATR
+1699 SIH
-1706 DSAFN
+1706 SAN
-1711 KDALYRTQALDQNV
+1711 KRETDKVNYLSNLGKGLI
-1725 ADFQSF
+1725 

>member
-1 MAGKV
+1 MASKV
-6 DSIMSTSVALETLK
+6 DSIMSTAVALETLK
-20 ASNSINSLTKAVR
+20 ASNSINSLTKAVKG
-33 SSTSAWKA
+33 STSAWKA

-78 EKMKDLDQT
+78 EKMKGLDQT
-87 TQDGAKQA
+87 TQDGAKTA
-95 VKYGTAL
+95 VKYGTDL

-126 KSGINSLN
+126 ESGINSLN

-164 RDNARKSIDDIS
+164 RDNARKSIDDTS
-176 KALKKEEALLKDL
+176 KALEKEEALLKDL
-189 ENNNGSASAINKQ
+189 EKNNGSASAINKQ

-212 MVESKSSVS
+212 MAESKSSVS
-221 RFDKSIKELNPSP
+221 KFDKSIKELNPSP
-234 IQRLSKSFGGLRKEG
+234 IQRLSKSFSGLKKEG
-249 KETHSIFKSVFAA
+249 KETHSVFKQVFSGTFWGEVTHGAVSQA
-262 NIISN
+262 FNTIKLGFGGII
-267 AFTNTL
+267 
-273 GTISMKLH
+273 
-281 DMWSKSMDYAK
+281 K
-292 AQQTMNASWLTLTG
+292 AGNEFNKEQQVMNATWTTLTG
-306 NAKEGQKM
+306 SASKGEGFVKSINKMSTAFGQSSDLVNELDQQFYHVLDKKEPTEQLTKS
-314 VNMTNDMAASFANS
+314 VLTMADTLGLSAEN
-328 TDMVNDLN
+328 TQRLGLN
-336 QKFYSISNSSKTT
+336 FTHMMSSSKM
-349 KQLTTDVL
+349 QLGDFNMISDQLPMFGEKLLEYEKVAQKNNKL
-357 TLQDAF
+357 TM
-363 GKSDDAVKNFSTQ
+363 
-376 YSQMMAN
+376 SQLRDEM
-383 GKVSAQDMM
+383 SAG
-392 SFVNVFPKIR
+392 
-402 TELLKTEQKISGN
+402 KISAKDAENVMNSLGKKYKDASEN
-415 HNLSMKQL
+415 MMKTSIGAERSIKARFGALSGDLVKPFT
-423 NDMISNGEVSSKTMQ
+423 TMQ
-438 KVMDSMQ
+438 SPI
-445 KKYSSATA
+445 
-453 NFGKTFDGMNRT
+453 FGA
-465 VNARVPALL
+465 V
-474 SAFTTPLLKMRNP
+474 
-487 FLGTISKWV
+487 SKWV
-496 SDPKTEKSFGKLGDT
+496 SDKKTEKEFTKLGT
-511 ASKGFGKI
+511 VASKGFK
-519 TDAFSKALNF
+519 TVTKALTKALDIKPGSGVKTMDNF
-529 KGGFNSDKI
+529 MNSLT
-538 FKSISNTITSLS
+538 KSVTSVS
-550 STIAKHAKDIIG
+550 ETIAKHSKQIVNFFTGLWNSVKILGTIGSG
-562 FFKGLWNGVKIL
+562 FFKGI
-574 GSIGTGFFKGLIGGL
+574 IGGL
-589 SAVVKPL
+589 EAITKPL
-596 ARMTGHSKKV
+596 AKMVGNNKKIN
-606 KGLSGSLGELSK
+606 GLSDSLGELSK
-618 HKSGLQTLGKVLA
+618 HKQGLETLGKVLA
-631 GVFITKKIVGFASA
+631 GAFVVTKLTKMTIGTFKLASGFTKLANSVGLMKNSYTAMQLFSKGLGLVGNGLKILTGPVGLTITAITAIGIALYELYKHNKKFRDFVNGIA
-645 VKTAAIDLNLLK
+645 KAISNFTKNALK
-657 GASTVMNLISFG
+657 EIGNFFKNFG
-669 KWSKIVEGV
+669 K
-678 KDFTEATK
+678 
-686 GASLAQKAFLAVE
+686 
-699 TIADALNPFGW
+699 N
-710 IALGVTAVAAIG
+710 
-722 AGFYEAYKHIK
+722 
-733 PFRNAVNGV
+733 
-742 GKAIASFTKSALKNT
+742 
-757 NKFFSGFGKSWNKFW
+757 WNNFW
-772 GGIGSGIGKAWKG
+772 GGIGSSISKAWKG
-785 ASKQVSSGA
+785 ASKAVSNGA
-794 SSIKKAFS
+794 SSLKKAFS
-802 KKIGDISDW
+802 EKVGDVADW

-819 SKWWKKF
+819 SKWWKGF
-826 SKAFKKGFDTFVK
+826 SKAFKKGYDSFIK

-844 FKGLGKVLVYAIA
+844 FKGLGKVLIYALA
-857 FPAGLVMI
+857 FPVGLAMI
-865 IFGPIVK
+865 IFGPLVK
-872 AMNKGIAIITK
+872 AIGQGIKLLIK
-883 PIKKMGKAVSRAF
+883 PIKAMGKMISKVFSA
-896 MAIWKPISKYAKKA
+896 MWKPITKYAQKA
-910 LSAIGKTIRRSINGW
+910 FTLIKNVVRTGLNNLVGN
-925 VKIFKKVGK
+925 FKAYGATLYKVWK
-934 TLSKAWR
+934 
-941 AVWKTLS
+941 AVWKPIS

-954 LNSMGKLWKK
+954 LNAMGKIWKK

-975 FSKAFKKA
+975 FGKAFKKA
-983 WNKVWNTISDFF
+983 WNKVWDTISDFF
-995 SDIFNGI
+995 SDTFNKI
-1002 YKKFKS
+1002 SKKFKS
-1008 WTTAISKTWNGFKK
+1008 WTTAISKTWTGFKS
-1022 WFSKKWKGMWNGVH
+1022 WFSKKWKGMWNGVR
-1036 DFFHGITR
+1036 DLFSGTTK

-1055 GTMKALGSF
+1055 GAMKTLGSF

-1079 KSIFS
+1079 KNIFS
-1084 GLWDSMKKLAADG
+1084 GLWDSMKKLASDG

-1104 INKGVGGINSV
+1104 INKGVGGINTV
-1115 IHTFGGKK
+1115 IHTFGGSK
-1123 QTIKPLG
+1123 QTIKPIG
-1130 KVHYATGT
+1130 KVHFATGT
-1138 GSLGSSN
+1138 GSLGSTS
-1145 FRRAINSIT
+1145 FRRAINQIT

-1160 EPGASNPEL
+1160 EAGASNPEL

-1182 EKNAQTVLF
+1182 EKNAQTLLF

-1257 ALTKIMPFSKG
+1257 ALNKVMPFSKG

-1279 GGFNFVKKA
+1279 GGFDFVKKSA
-1288 AGNWWSTLW
+1288 SNWWSNLW

-1326 FGSPRGGGVHDGNDF
+1326 FGSPRSGGVHDGNDF
-1341 SARIGTP
+1341 SARVGTA

-1388 FGNAKDVKVHKGQH
+1388 FGNAKDVKVHKGQK
-1402 VKTGDVLGKLG
+1402 VKTGDTLGVLG

-1431 SVWGRNGMSTKGWLD
+1431 SVWGRSGMSTKGWLD

-1451 GKDKGSDAKSDS
+1451 GKDKGSDTDTDTNNS
-1463 SSSSDSKLQKI
+1463 LQKT

-1497 GGSGTG
+1497 GGGSGTG

-1565 MQVKPGT
+1565 MQVKPPT
-1572 FSAYHLPGHNNIWNG
+1572 FKAYHLPGHNNIWNG
-1587 FDNILAGLNYAKHRY
+1587 YDNILAGLNYAKHRY

-1644 RANQLLGETVV
+1644 RANQLLGETIV

-1665 ADNNTTYSSNSSHEL
+1665 TDNNTTYSSNSSHEL

-1687 TKLAGNMVELLQ
+1687 TNLAGNMVELLQ

-1711 KDALYRTQALDQNV
+1711 KDALYRTQALNQNV
-1725 ADFQSF
+1725 ANFQSF

>member
-1 MAGKV
+1 MASKV
-6 DSIMSTSVALETLK
+6 DSIMSTAVALETLK
-20 ASNSINSLTKAVR
+20 ASNSINSLTKAVKG
-33 SSTSAWKA
+33 STSAWKA

-78 EKMKDLDQT
+78 EKMKGLDQT
-87 TQDGAKQA
+87 TQDGAKTA
-95 VKYGTAL
+95 VKYGTDL

-126 KSGINSLN
+126 ESGINSLN

-164 RDNARKSIDDIS
+164 RDNARKSIDDTS
-176 KALKKEEALLKDL
+176 KALEKEEALLKDL
-189 ENNNGSASAINKQ
+189 EKNNGSASAINKQ

-212 MVESKSSVS
+212 MAESKSSVS
-221 RFDKSIKELNPSP
+221 KFDKSIKELNPSP
-234 IQRLSKSFGGLRKEG
+234 IQRLSKSFSGLKKES
-249 KETHSIFKSVFAA
+249 KETHSIFKSVFSA
-262 NIISN
+262 NVISN
-267 AFTNTL
+267 AFTSTL
-273 GTISMKLH
+273 GAISMKLH
-281 DMWSKSMDYAK
+281 DMWSNSMEYAK

-336 QKFYSISNSSKTT
+336 QKFYSISDSSKTT

-363 GKSDDAVKNFSTQ
+363 GKTDDEVKNFSTQ

-402 TELLKTEQKISGN
+402 TELLETEKSITGN
-415 HNLSMKQL
+415 HNLSMAQL
-423 NDMISNGEVSSKTMQ
+423 NDMISNGKVSSKVMQ
-438 KVMDSMQ
+438 QVMDEMQ

-496 SDPKTEKSFGKLGDT
+496 SDPKTEKNFGKLGDT
-511 ASKGFGKI
+511 ASKGFGTI
-519 TDAFSKALNF
+519 TNAFSKALNF

-538 FKSISNTITSLS
+538 FKSISNTITSLAN
-550 STIAKHAKDIIG
+550 TIAKHSKQIIG
-562 FFKGLWNGVKIL
+562 FFTGLWNSVKIL
-574 GSIGTGFFKGLIGGL
+574 SSIGSGFLKGLVGGL
-589 SAVVKPL
+589 EAVVNPL
-596 ARMTGHSKKV
+596 AKMVGHSKKV
-606 KGLSGSLGELSK
+606 KGLSDSLGELSK
-618 HKSGLQTLGKVLA
+618 HKQGLETLGKVLA
-631 GVFITKKIVGFASA
+631 GVFVVTKLTKMTTGAFKLASGFTKLANSVGLMKNSYTAMQLFSKGLGLVGNGLKVLTGPVGLTITAITAIGIALYELYKHNKKFRDFVNGIA
-645 VKTAAIDLNLLK
+645 KAISNFTKNALK
-657 GASTVMNLISFG
+657 EIGNFFKDFG
-669 KWSKIVEGV
+669 K
-678 KDFTEATK
+678 
-686 GASLAQKAFLAVE
+686 
-699 TIADALNPFGW
+699 N
-710 IALGVTAVAAIG
+710 
-722 AGFYEAYKHIK
+722 
-733 PFRNAVNGV
+733 
-742 GKAIASFTKSALKNT
+742 
-757 NKFFSGFGKSWNKFW
+757 WNNFW
-772 GGIGSGIGKAWKG
+772 GGIGKGFGKFFSNIGK
-785 ASKQVSSGA
+785 S
-794 SSIKKAFS
+794 
-802 KKIGDISDW
+802 
-811 FGDVGKGI
+811 
-819 SKWWKKF
+819 
-826 SKAFKKGFDTFVK
+826 FKKGFNSFIKT
-839 KAKGF
+839 AKSL
-844 FKGLGKVLVYAIA
+844 FKGIGKTLIYAIA
-857 FPAGLVMI
+857 FPVGLLMVAFEPLI
-865 IFGPIVK
+865 
-872 AMNKGIAIITK
+872 
-883 PIKKMGKAVSRAF
+883 KAVQKGMKSIQKAVAKFAKPLKKAF
-896 MAIWKPISKYAKKA
+896 SSIWNPISKV
-910 LSAIGKTIRRSINGW
+910 LST
-925 VKIFKKVGK
+925 
-934 TLSKAWR
+934 TLNKMSKAWKS
-941 AVWKTLS
+941 WTKTIS
-948 KFLSKT
+948 KY
-954 LNSMGKLWKK
+954 
-964 FTNSLSKVWNS
+964 WNS
-975 FSKAFKKA
+975 FSKPFKKA
-983 WNKVWNTISDFF
+983 WDKVWDTISDFF
-995 SDIFNGI
+995 SDIFNKI
-1002 YKKFKS
+1002 SKKFKS
-1008 WTTAISKTWNGFKK
+1008 WTTAISKTWTGFKS
-1022 WFSKKWKGMWNGVH
+1022 WFNKKWKGMWNGVR
-1036 DFFHGITR
+1036 DLFSGTTK

-1055 GTMKALGSF
+1055 GAMKTLGSF

-1079 KSIFS
+1079 KKIFS
-1084 GLWDSMKKLAADG
+1084 GLWDSMKKLASDG

-1104 INKGVGGINSV
+1104 INKGVGGINTV
-1115 IHTFGGKK
+1115 IHTFGGSK
-1123 QTIKPLG
+1123 QTIKPIG
-1130 KVHYATGT
+1130 KVHFATGT
-1138 GSLGSSN
+1138 GSLGSTS
-1145 FRRAINSIT
+1145 FRRSINQIT
-1154 PAIVND
+1154 PAVVND
-1160 EPGASNPEL
+1160 EAGASNPEL

-1182 EKNAQTVLF
+1182 EKNAQTLLF

-1241 QQLWKVGT
+1241 QQLWKIGT

-1257 ALTKIMPFSKG
+1257 ALNKVMPFSKG

-1279 GGFNFVKKA
+1279 GGFDFVKKSA
-1288 AGNWWSTLW
+1288 SNWWSNLW

-1326 FGSPRGGGVHDGNDF
+1326 FGSPRSGGVHDGNDF
-1341 SARIGTP
+1341 SARVGTA

-1388 FGNAKDVKVHKGQH
+1388 FGNAKDVKVHKGQK
-1402 VKTGDVLGKLG
+1402 VKTGDILGVLG

-1431 SVWGRNGMSTKGWLD
+1431 SVWGRSGMSTKGWLD

-1451 GKDKGSDAKSDS
+1451 GKDKGSDTDSDTNNS
-1463 SSSSDSKLQKI
+1463 LQKT

-1497 GGSGTG
+1497 GGGSGTG

-1565 MQVKPGT
+1565 MQVKPPT
-1572 FSAYHLPGHNNIWNG
+1572 FKAYHLPGHNNIWNG
-1587 FDNILAGLNYAKHRY
+1587 YDNILAGLNYAKHRY

-1655 HMAKNNPDRI
+1655 HMAKNNPDRL
-1665 ADNNTTYSSNSSHEL
+1665 ANEGNYLTGSHDLTEIKAL
-1680 ITKLDKL
+1680 LKDTIGKLDEVVQAVYNTAL
-1687 TKLAGNMVELLQ
+1687 TDQSIHNA
-1699 EQILATR
+1699 
-1706 DSAFN
+1706 N
-1711 KDALYRTQALDQNV
+1711 KRETDKVNYLSNLGKGLI
-1725 ADFQSF
+1725 

>member
-1 MAGKV
+1 MANKV

-33 SSTSAWKA
+33 GSTSAWKA

-53 KASEAKYEG
+53 KASEAKFEG

-78 EKMKDLDQT
+78 GKMKDLDQT

-95 VKYGTAL
+95 VKYGNDL
-102 DKATTALKSMEA
+102 NKATTALKSMEA
-114 QQQRAHEALKRE
+114 QQQRAREALKRE
-126 KSGINSLN
+126 ESGINSLN

-139 RNSLSKAISDRL
+139 RNSLSKAVSDRL

-164 RDNARKSIDDIS
+164 RDNARKSIEETS

-221 RFDKSIKELNPSP
+221 RFDKSLKELNPSP
-234 IQRLSKSFGGLRKEG
+234 IQRLRRSFGGLRKEG

-273 GTISMKLH
+273 GSISMKLH

-438 KVMDSMQ
+438 KVMDNMQ
-445 KKYSSATA
+445 KEYSGATA
-453 NFGKTFDGMNRT
+453 NFGKTFDGMSRT
-465 VNARVPALL
+465 INARVPVLL

-487 FLGTISKWV
+487 FLGAISKWV
-496 SDPKTEKSFGKLGDT
+496 SDENTEKQFSKLGGV
-511 ASKGFGKI
+511 ASKGFNTV
-519 TDAFSKALNF
+519 TDAFSKAFNF

-538 FKSISNTITSLS
+538 FKSISNTINSLA
-550 STIAKHAKDIIG
+550 STIAKHAKQIVG
-562 FFKGLWNGVKIL
+562 FFKGLWSSIKI
-574 GSIGTGFFKGLIGGL
+574 IGTIGSGFFKGLIDGL

-596 ARMTGHSKKV
+596 AKMVGHSKKV

-631 GVFITKKIVGFASA
+631 GVFITSKALGFASA
-645 VKTAAIDLNLLK
+645 ITKVGEAVGLLKQSYTPLQLLGKGLNLVRNGFIGLTAAMMANPYV
-657 GASTVMNLISFG
+657 A
-669 KWSKIVEGV
+669 
-678 KDFTEATK
+678 
-686 GASLAQKAFLAVE
+686 
-699 TIADALNPFGW
+699 IA
-710 IALGVTAVAAIG
+710 AAIAAVG
-722 AGFYEAYKHIK
+722 VGLFELYKHNK
-733 PFRNAVNGV
+733 KFRDMVNGW
-742 GKAIASFTKSALKNT
+742 GKAISKFTSGALKSMG
-757 NKFFSGFGKSWNKFW
+757 KFFSDFGKSWNKFW

-811 FGDVGKGI
+811 FGDVGKSI
-819 SKWWKKF
+819 SKWWKGF
-826 SKAFKKGFDTFVK
+826 SKAFKKGFDGFVK

-857 FPAGLVMI
+857 FSAGLAMI

-872 AMNKGIAIITK
+872 AMNKGVQIIAK
-883 PIKKMGKAVSRAF
+883 PIKKMGKAVSKAF

-910 LSAIGKTIRRSINGW
+910 LSAIGKIIRRSINGW
-925 VKIFKKVGK
+925 VKIFKTVGK
-934 TLSKAWR
+934 ALSKAWR

-964 FTNSLSKVWNS
+964 FTNILSKVWNS
-975 FSKAFKKA
+975 FSRSFKKS
-983 WNKVWNTISDFF
+983 WGKVWHTVSGFF
-995 SDIFNGI
+995 SHIFNGI

-1008 WTTAISKTWNGFKK
+1008 WTTAISKTWTGFKN

-1036 DFFHGITR
+1036 DFFHGITEK
-1044 SLSKTFSGWTS
+1044 LSKTFSGWTS
-1055 GTMKALGSF
+1055 GAMNILGSF

-1071 WNGIVKGV
+1071 WNGLVKGV
-1079 KSIFS
+1079 KNIFS
-1084 GLWDSMKKLAADG
+1084 GLWDSMKKMASDG

-1123 QTIKPLG
+1123 QTIKPIG
-1130 KVHYATGT
+1130 KVRFATGT
-1138 GSLGSSN
+1138 GSLGSTS
-1145 FRRAINSIT
+1145 FRRAINQIT

-1160 EPGASNPEL
+1160 EAGASNPEL

-1182 EKNAQTVLF
+1182 EKNAETVLF

-1198 ATDSARLA
+1198 ATDSAIMA

-1227 DSTKKVVSKVAGSL
+1227 DGTKKVVSKIAGSL
-1241 QQLWKVGT
+1241 KQLWKVGT
-1249 EIVADPAK
+1249 EIVANPAK

-1279 GGFNFVKKA
+1279 GGFNFAKKA
-1288 AGNWWSTLW
+1288 AGKWWSNLW

-1316 PGSGWTHTDG
+1316 PGGGWTHTDG

-1341 SARIGTP
+1341 SASVGTP
-1348 FHAMHGGTVIR
+1348 FHAMHGGTVVR
-1359 VGGAPAGWGPVG
+1359 VGGAPSGWGPVG

-1388 FGNAKDVKVHKGQH
+1388 FGNAKDVRVHRGQH

-1431 SVWGRNGMSTKGWLD
+1431 SVWNRNGMSTRGWLD

-1451 GKDKGSDAKSDS
+1451 GKDKGSDADSDTNS
-1463 SSSSDSKLQKI
+1463 SLQKMI
-1474 IKKQVGGGFWKTIS
+1474 RKQVGGGFWKFIS
-1488 KIASMFGDD
+1488 KIARMFGDN
-1497 GGSGTG
+1497 GGTG

-1511 RWKSDVKSALSK
+1511 RWRSDVKSALSK

-1554 DGLSDGHAEGL
+1554 DGLADGHAEGL

-1572 FSAYHLPGHNNIWNG
+1572 FRAYHLPGHNNIWNG

-1621 NTPSIFGEAG
+1621 NTPSVFGEAG

-1665 ADNNTTYSSNSSHEL
+1665 ANGDNHSTGSHEL
-1680 ITKLDKL
+1680 TEIKALLKDTIGKLGEVVQAVYNTALTDQAIHNANKREADKANYL
-1687 TKLAGNMVELLQ
+1687 SNLGKGL
-1699 EQILATR
+1699 I
-1706 DSAFN
+1706 
-1711 KDALYRTQALDQNV
+1711 
-1725 ADFQSF
+1725 

>member
-1 MAGKV
+1 MASKV

-20 ASNSINSLTKAVR
+20 ASNSTNSLTKAVKG
-33 SSTSAWKA
+33 STSAWKA

-53 KASEAKYEG
+53 KASEAKHEG

-95 VKYGTAL
+95 VKYGNDL

-114 QQQRAHEALKRE
+114 QQQRAREALKRE

-139 RNSLSKAISDRL
+139 RNSLSKAITDRL

-156 HEQALKEK
+156 HEEALKEK

-176 KALKKEEALLKDL
+176 KALKKEEFLLKGL
-189 ENNNGSASAINKQ
+189 EKNNGSTSAINKQ
-202 RIAVEKLKTS
+202 KVAIEKLKTS
-212 MVESKSSVS
+212 MAESKSSVS
-221 RFDKSIKELNPSP
+221 KFDKSIKELNPSP

-267 AFTNTL
+267 AFTSTL
-273 GTISMKLH
+273 GAISMKLH

-336 QKFYSISNSSKTT
+336 QKFYSISDSSKTA

-363 GKSDDAVKNFSTQ
+363 GKTDDEVKNFSTQ

-423 NDMISNGEVSSKTMQ
+423 NDMISKGEVSSKTMQ

-445 KKYSSATA
+445 KKYSGATA

-496 SDPKTEKSFGKLGDT
+496 SDKNTEKQFSELGGV
-511 ASKGFGKI
+511 ASRGFGTI

-529 KGGFNSDKI
+529 KGGFNSSKI
-538 FKSISNTITSLS
+538 FKSISNTITSLAN
-550 STIAKHAKDIIG
+550 TIAKHAKDIIG
-562 FFKGLWNGVKIL
+562 FFKGLWSSIKI
-574 GSIGTGFFKGLIGGL
+574 IGTIGSGFFKGLIGGL

-596 ARMTGHSKKV
+596 ASMAGHSKKV
-606 KGLSGSLGELSK
+606 KGLSGALGELSK
-618 HKSGLQTLGKVLA
+618 HKKGLETLGKVLA
-631 GVFITKKIVGFASA
+631 GVFITKKIVGFTSSLVHAGIKVRDFARDVKEDARLIRDSLKWTA
-645 VKTAAIDLNLLK
+645 KVSKKAAAKTISVLSKTAKATGKGIGKALKFTAKVSSKVAITALNGLRKAAKLTGKAFLSMGKFMLANPFVAIAAAVIGVSVALYELYKHNKKFRKFVNGIAKAVSNFTKKALK
-657 GASTVMNLISFG
+657 GIKKFFSNMKKSFSSFG
-669 KWSKIVEGV
+669 K
-678 KDFTEATK
+678 
-686 GASLAQKAFLAVE
+686 
-699 TIADALNPFGW
+699 
-710 IALGVTAVAAIG
+710 
-722 AGFYEAYKHIK
+722 
-733 PFRNAVNGV
+733 
-742 GKAIASFTKSALKNT
+742 SFKKVWNNTWKSV
-757 NKFFSGFGKSWNKFW
+757 NKFFSN
-772 GGIGSGIGKAWKG
+772 
-785 ASKQVSSGA
+785 
-794 SSIKKAFS
+794 
-802 KKIGDISDW
+802 
-811 FGDVGKGI
+811 
-819 SKWWKKF
+819 
-826 SKAFKKGFDTFVK
+826 
-839 KAKGF
+839 
-844 FKGLGKVLVYAIA
+844 
-857 FPAGLVMI
+857 
-865 IFGPIVK
+865 
-872 AMNKGIAIITK
+872 
-883 PIKKMGKAVSRAF
+883 
-896 MAIWKPISKYAKKA
+896 
-910 LSAIGKTIRRSINGW
+910 
-925 VKIFKKVGK
+925 
-934 TLSKAWR
+934 
-941 AVWKTLS
+941 
-948 KFLSKT
+948 
-954 LNSMGKLWKK
+954 
-964 FTNSLSKVWNS
+964 
-975 FSKAFKKA
+975 
-983 WNKVWNTISDFF
+983 
-995 SDIFNGI
+995 IFNGI
-1002 YKKFKS
+1002 HKKFKS
-1008 WTTAISKTWNGFKK
+1008 WTTAISKTWTGFKS

-1036 DFFHGITR
+1036 DLFSRTTKR
-1044 SLSKTFSGWTS
+1044 LSKTFSGWTS
-1055 GTMKALGSF
+1055 GAMNILGSF
-1064 GNKFKSG
+1064 GDKFKSG
-1071 WNGIVKGV
+1071 WNGLVKGV

-1084 GLWDSMKKLAADG
+1084 GLWDSMKKMASDG
-1097 LNAVIGV
+1097 INAVIDIINKGIGGVNWV
-1104 INKGVGGINSV
+1104 INK
-1115 IHTFGGKK
+1115 FGGSK
-1123 QTIKPLG
+1123 QTIKPIG
-1130 KVHYATGT
+1130 HVKFATGT

-1160 EPGASNPEL
+1160 EVGASNPEL
-1169 IFRKSTGNVEYMK
+1169 IFRKATGTVEYSK
-1182 EKNAQTVLF
+1182 EKNAETMLF

-1198 ATDSARLA
+1198 ATDSAKLA
-1206 PMLGLTHFKDGG
+1206 PMLGITHFAGGG
-1218 IGSFFSGLW
+1218 IGDFFGGVINGAKSIFKKITSGLKGLF
-1227 DSTKKVVSKVAGSL
+1227 D
-1241 QQLWKVGT
+1241 VGT
-1249 EIVADPAK
+1249 KIISNPTK
-1257 ALTKIMPFSKG
+1257 ALENLMPFSKG
-1268 GAKGFFPTMVK
+1268 NTKGIFPTIAK
-1279 GGFNFVKKA
+1279 GGFNFVKNQAKK
-1288 AGNWWSTLW
+1288 WWSTLW
-1297 DMVSLSGDGSGSY
+1297 GMVNLNGDGGGSY

-1341 SARIGTP
+1341 SARVGTP

-1388 FGNAKDVKVHKGQH
+1388 FGNAKDVRVHKGQH
-1402 VKTGDVLGKLG
+1402 VKTGDTLGVLG

-1418 TGPHLHVGLTNGG
+1418 TGPHLHVGLTKGG
-1431 SVWGRNGMSTKGWLD
+1431 SVWSRNGMSTAGWLD

-1451 GKDKGSDAKSDS
+1451 GKDKGSDAESDAG
-1463 SSSSDSKLQKI
+1463 SSSDSKLQQI
-1474 IKKQVGGGFWKTIS
+1474 IKKQVGGGFWSTIK

-1497 GGSGTG
+1497 GGGSGTG

-1523 LGLSTSASMVSRV
+1523 LGLSTSASMVNRV

-1554 DGLSDGHAEGL
+1554 DGLADGHAEGL

-1572 FSAYHLPGHNNIWNG
+1572 FSAYHLSGHNNIWNG
-1587 FDNILAGLNYAKHRY
+1587 YDNILAGLNYAKHRY

-1665 ADNNTTYSSNSSHEL
+1665 PNGDNYLTGSHDLTEIKALLKDTIGKLNEVVQAVYNTALTDQSIHNANKREADKVNYLSNLGKGL
-1680 ITKLDKL
+1680 I
-1687 TKLAGNMVELLQ
+1687 
-1699 EQILATR
+1699 
-1706 DSAFN
+1706 
-1711 KDALYRTQALDQNV
+1711 
-1725 ADFQSF
+1725 

>member
-1 MAGKV
+1 MASKV
-6 DSIMSTSVALETLK
+6 DSIMSTAVALETLK
-20 ASNSINSLTKAVR
+20 ASNSINSLTKAVKG
-33 SSTSAWKA
+33 STSAWKA

-78 EKMKDLDQT
+78 EKMKGLDQT
-87 TQDGAKQA
+87 TQDGAKTA
-95 VKYGTAL
+95 VKYGTDL

-126 KSGINSLN
+126 ESGINSLN

-164 RDNARKSIDDIS
+164 RDNARKSIDDTS
-176 KALKKEEALLKDL
+176 KALEKEEALLKDL
-189 ENNNGSASAINKQ
+189 EKNNGSASAINKQ

-221 RFDKSIKELNPSP
+221 KFDKSIKELNPSP
-234 IQRLSKSFGGLRKEG
+234 IQRLSRSFSGLKKES
-249 KETHSIFKSVFAA
+249 KETHSIFKSVFSA
-262 NIISN
+262 NVISS
-267 AFTNTL
+267 AFTSTL
-273 GTISMKLH
+273 GAISMKLH
-281 DMWSKSMDYAK
+281 DMWSNSMEYAK

-336 QKFYSISNSSKTT
+336 QKFYSISDSSKTT

-363 GKSDDAVKNFSTQ
+363 GKTDDEVKNFSTQ

-402 TELLKTEQKISGN
+402 TELLETEKSITGN
-415 HNLSMKQL
+415 HNLSMAQL
-423 NDMISNGEVSSKTMQ
+423 NDMISNGKVSSKVMQ
-438 KVMDSMQ
+438 QVMDEMQ

-511 ASKGFGKI
+511 ASKGFGTI

-538 FKSISNTITSLS
+538 FKSISNTITSLAN
-550 STIAKHAKDIIG
+550 TIAKHSKQIIG
-562 FFKGLWNGVKIL
+562 FFTGLWNSVKIL
-574 GSIGTGFFKGLIGGL
+574 SSIGSGFLKGLVGGL
-589 SAVVKPL
+589 EAVVNPL
-596 ARMTGHSKKV
+596 AKMVGHSKKV
-606 KGLSGSLGELSK
+606 KGLSDSLGELSK
-618 HKSGLQTLGKVLA
+618 HKQGLETLGKVLA
-631 GVFITKKIVGFASA
+631 GVFVTKKIVGFTSSL
-645 VKTAAIDLNLLK
+645 VTAGIK
-657 GASTVMNLISFG
+657 
-669 KWSKIVEGV
+669 V
-678 KDFTEATK
+678 KDFSKGLIFKPTVDTENGKRQLTLFAKAVK
-686 GASLAQKAFLAVE
+686 GSVKGIGKALKFTAKVSSKVAITALNGLRKAASLTGKAFLSMGKFMLA
-699 TIADALNPFGW
+699 NPFVA
-710 IALGVTAVAAIG
+710 IAAAVVGLSVAL
-722 AGFYEAYKHIK
+722 YELYKHNK
-733 PFRNAVNGV
+733 KFRDFVNGV
-742 GKAIASFTKSALKNT
+742 AKAIANFTKNTLKEIKN
-757 NKFFSGFGKSWNKFW
+757 FFKDFGKNWDSFW
-772 GGIGSGIGKAWKG
+772 GGIGKDFGKFFSNIGK
-785 ASKQVSSGA
+785 S
-794 SSIKKAFS
+794 
-802 KKIGDISDW
+802 
-811 FGDVGKGI
+811 
-819 SKWWKKF
+819 
-826 SKAFKKGFDTFVK
+826 FKKGFNSFLKTAK
-839 KAKGF
+839 KL
-844 FKGLGKVLVYAIA
+844 FKGIGKTLIYAIA
-857 FPAGLVMI
+857 FPVGLAMI

-872 AMNKGIAIITK
+872 AINKGVEIITN
-883 PIKKMGKAVSRAF
+883 PIKKMGKAVSKAF
-896 MAIWKPISKYAKKA
+896 MAIWKPLSQYTKKV
-910 LSAIGKTIRRSINGW
+910 LTLIGKIISQSINGW
-925 VKIFKKVGK
+925 VKIFKTVGK
-934 TLSKAWR
+934 ALTKAWQ
-941 AVWKTLS
+941 AVWKPLS

-975 FSKAFKKA
+975 FSKPFKKA
-983 WNKVWNTISDFF
+983 WNKVWDTISDFF
-995 SDIFNGI
+995 SDIFNKI
-1002 YKKFKS
+1002 SKKFKS
-1008 WTTAISKTWNGFKK
+1008 WTTAISKTWTGFKS
-1022 WFSKKWKGMWNGVH
+1022 WFSKKWKGMWNSVRDLFSG
-1036 DFFHGITR
+1036 TTK

-1055 GTMKALGSF
+1055 GAMKTLGSF

-1079 KSIFS
+1079 KNIFS
-1084 GLWDSMKKLAADG
+1084 GLWDSMKKLASDG

-1104 INKGVGGINSV
+1104 INKGVGGINTV
-1115 IHTFGGKK
+1115 IHTFGGSK
-1123 QTIKPLG
+1123 QTIKPIG
-1130 KVHYATGT
+1130 KVHFATGT
-1138 GSLGSSN
+1138 GSLGSTS
-1145 FRRAINSIT
+1145 FRRAINQIT
-1154 PAIVND
+1154 PAVVND
-1160 EPGASNPEL
+1160 EAGASNPEL

-1182 EKNAQTVLF
+1182 EKNAQTLLF

-1257 ALTKIMPFSKG
+1257 ALNKVMPFSKG

-1279 GGFNFVKKA
+1279 GGFDFVKKSA
-1288 AGNWWSTLW
+1288 SNWWSNLW

-1326 FGSPRGGGVHDGNDF
+1326 FGSPRSGGVHDGNDF
-1341 SARIGTP
+1341 SARVGTA

-1388 FGNAKDVKVHKGQH
+1388 FGNAKDVKVHKGQK
-1402 VKTGDVLGKLG
+1402 VKTGDTLGVLG

-1431 SVWGRNGMSTKGWLD
+1431 SVWGRSGMSTKGWLD

-1451 GKDKGSDAKSDS
+1451 GKDKGSDTDTDTNNS
-1463 SSSSDSKLQKI
+1463 LQKT

-1497 GGSGTG
+1497 GGGSGTG

-1565 MQVKPGT
+1565 MQVKPPT
-1572 FSAYHLPGHNNIWNG
+1572 FKAYHLPGHNNIWNG
-1587 FDNILAGLNYAKHRY
+1587 YDNILAGLNYAKHRY

-1655 HMAKNNPDRI
+1655 HMAKNNPDRLANGGNYLTGSHDLTEI
-1665 ADNNTTYSSNSSHEL
+1665 KALLKDTIGKIDEVVQAVYNTALTDQSIHNANKRETDKVNYLSNLGKGL
-1680 ITKLDKL
+1680 I
-1687 TKLAGNMVELLQ
+1687 
-1699 EQILATR
+1699 
-1706 DSAFN
+1706 
-1711 KDALYRTQALDQNV
+1711 
-1725 ADFQSF
+1725 

>member
-1 MAGKV
+1 MASKV
-6 DSIMSTSVALETLK
+6 DSIMSTAVALETLK
-20 ASNSINSLTKAVR
+20 ASNSINSLTKAVKG
-33 SSTSAWKA
+33 STSAWKA

-95 VKYGTAL
+95 VKYGTDL

-126 KSGINSLN
+126 ESGINSLN

-139 RNSLSKAISDRL
+139 RNSLSNAVTDRL

-164 RDNARKSIDDIS
+164 RDNARKSIDDTS

-189 ENNNGSASAINKQ
+189 EKNNGSASAINKQ

-212 MVESKSSVS
+212 MAESKSSVS
-221 RFDKSIKELNPSP
+221 KFDKSIKELNPSP
-234 IQRLSKSFGGLRKEG
+234 IQRLSKSFSGLKKEG

-262 NIISN
+262 NIVSS
-267 AFTNTL
+267 AFTSTL
-273 GTISMKLH
+273 GAISIKLH
-281 DMWSKSMDYAK
+281 DMWSNSMEYAK

-336 QKFYSISNSSKTT
+336 QKFYSISDSSKTT

-363 GKSDDAVKNFSTQ
+363 GKTDDEVKNFSTQ

-423 NDMISNGEVSSKTMQ
+423 NDMISNGKVSSKVMQ
-438 KVMDSMQ
+438 QVMDGMQ

-453 NFGKTFDGMNRT
+453 NFGKTFDGMKRT
-465 VNARVPALL
+465 ITARVPALL
-474 SAFTTPLLKMRNP
+474 NAFTGP
-487 FLGTISKWV
+487 FLNAKNPLMGAISKWV
-496 SDPKTEKSFGKLGDT
+496 SDKKTQDEFGKLGTT
-511 ASKGFGKI
+511 ASKGFGTI
-519 TDAFSKALNF
+519 TKAFSKALNMDG
-529 KGGFNSDKI
+529 KKFNSKKMFDGI
-538 FKSISNTITSLS
+538 NDGINSLS
-550 STIAKHAKDIIG
+550 GFISKHAKQIIG
-562 FFKGLWNGVKIL
+562 FFKGLWNSIKII
-574 GSIGTGFFKGLIGGL
+574 GSIGAGFFKGLIGGL
-589 SAVVKPL
+589 GAVVKPL
-596 ARMTGHSKKV
+596 AKMTGHSKKI
-606 KGLSGSLGELSK
+606 KGMSGALGELSK
-618 HKSGLQTLGKVLA
+618 HKQGLETLGKVLA
-631 GVFITKKIVGFASA
+631 GVFITSKALGFASA
-645 VKTAAIDLNLLK
+645 LTKVAK
-657 GASTVMNLISFG
+657 GAGLLEKSYSSTELFG
-669 KWSKIVEGV
+669 KGIGKSIGFLKQFSKANRDAAKAEG
-678 KDFTEATK
+678 TLT
-686 GASLAQKAFLAVE
+686 LAQKAFNLAFDSGPIGIV
-699 TIADALNPFGW
+699 
-710 IALGVTAVAAIG
+710 VTAVVALGTAL
-722 AGFYEAYKHIK
+722 FELYKHNK
-733 PFRNAVNGV
+733 KFREMVNGW
-742 GKAIASFTKSALKNT
+742 GKAISKFTSGALKSIG
-757 NKFFSGFGKSWNKFW
+757 KFFSNFGKSWNKFW

-785 ASKQVSSGA
+785 ASKKASSGA
-794 SSIKKAFS
+794 SSIRKAFS
-802 KKIGDISDW
+802 EKIGDISDW

-819 SKWWKKF
+819 SKWWKSF
-826 SKAFKKGFDTFVK
+826 SKAFKKGYDAFVK

-844 FKGLGKVLVYAIA
+844 FKGLGKVLIYVLA
-857 FPAGLVMI
+857 FPVGLAMI
-865 IFGPIVK
+865 IFGPLVK
-872 AMNKGIAIITK
+872 AIGQGIKLLIK
-883 PIKKMGKAVSRAF
+883 PIKAMGKMISKAF
-896 MAIWKPISKYAKKA
+896 SAMWKPITKYAQKA
-910 LSAIGKTIRRSINGW
+910 FTLIKNVVRTGLNNLVGN
-925 VKIFKKVGK
+925 FKAYGATLYKVWK
-934 TLSKAWR
+934 
-941 AVWKTLS
+941 AVWKPIS

-954 LNSMGKLWKK
+954 LNAMGKIWKK

-983 WNKVWNTISDFF
+983 WNKVWDTISDFF
-995 SDIFNGI
+995 SDIFNKI
-1002 YKKFKS
+1002 SKKFKS
-1008 WTTAISKTWNGFKK
+1008 WTTAISKTWTGFKS
-1022 WFSKKWKGMWNGVH
+1022 WFSKKWKSMWNGVH
-1036 DFFHGITR
+1036 DFFHGITKK
-1044 SLSKTFSGWTS
+1044 LSKTFSGWTS
-1055 GTMKALGSF
+1055 GAMKTLGSF

-1079 KSIFS
+1079 KNIFS
-1084 GLWDSMKKLAADG
+1084 GLWDSMKKMASDG

-1104 INKGVGGINSV
+1104 INKGVGGINTV

-1123 QTIKPLG
+1123 QTIKPIG
-1130 KVHYATGT
+1130 EVHFATGT
-1138 GSLGSSN
+1138 GSLGSTS
-1145 FRRAINSIT
+1145 FRRAINQIT
-1154 PAIVND
+1154 PAVVND
-1160 EPGASNPEL
+1160 EAGASNPEL

-1198 ATDSARLA
+1198 AADSARLA

-1227 DSTKKVVSKVAGSL
+1227 DSTKKVVSKIAGSL

-1249 EIVADPAK
+1249 EIVVDPAK

-1279 GGFNFVKKA
+1279 GGFDFVKKA
-1288 AGNWWSTLW
+1288 AGNWWSNLW

-1341 SARIGTP
+1341 SARVGTA

-1388 FGNAKDVKVHKGQH
+1388 FGNAKDVRVHKGQK
-1402 VKTGDVLGKLG
+1402 VKTGDTLGVLG

-1431 SVWGRNGMSTKGWLD
+1431 SVWGRSGMSTKGWLD

-1451 GKDKGSDAKSDS
+1451 GKDKGSDTDSDTNNS
-1463 SSSSDSKLQKI
+1463 LQKT

-1497 GGSGTG
+1497 GGGSGTG

-1554 DGLSDGHAEGL
+1554 DGLADGHAEGL

-1572 FSAYHLPGHNNIWNG
+1572 FSAYHLSGHNNIWNG
-1587 FDNILAGLNYAKHRY
+1587 YDNILAGLNYAKHRY

-1655 HMAKNNPDRI
+1655 HMAKNNPDRLANEGNYLTGSHDLTEI
-1665 ADNNTTYSSNSSHEL
+1665 KALLKDTIGKLGEVVQAVYNTALTDQSIHNANKREADKVNYLSNLGKGL
-1680 ITKLDKL
+1680 I
-1687 TKLAGNMVELLQ
+1687 
-1699 EQILATR
+1699 
-1706 DSAFN
+1706 
-1711 KDALYRTQALDQNV
+1711 
-1725 ADFQSF
+1725 

>member
-1 MAGKV
+1 MASKV
-6 DSIMSTSVALETLK
+6 DSIMSTAVALETLK
-20 ASNSINSLTKAVR
+20 ASNNINSLTKAVKG
-33 SSTSAWKA
+33 STSAWKA

-78 EKMKDLDQT
+78 EKMKGLDQT

-95 VKYGTAL
+95 VKYGTDL

-114 QQQRAHEALKRE
+114 QQQRAREALKRE
-126 KSGINSLN
+126 ESGINSLN

-164 RDNARKSIDDIS
+164 RDNARKSIEETS
-176 KALKKEEALLKDL
+176 KALKKEEFLLKDL
-189 ENNNGSASAINKQ
+189 EKNNGSTSAINKQ

-221 RFDKSIKELNPSP
+221 KFDKSIKELNPSP
-234 IQRLSKSFGGLRKEG
+234 IQRLSRSFSGLKKEG

-262 NIISN
+262 NIVSS
-267 AFTNTL
+267 AFVSVL

-281 DMWSKSMDYAK
+281 DMWSNSMEYAK

-336 QKFYSISNSSKTT
+336 QKFYSISDSSKTT

-363 GKSDDAVKNFSTQ
+363 GKTDDEVKNFSTQ

-423 NDMISNGEVSSKTMQ
+423 NDMISNGKVSSKVMQ
-438 KVMDSMQ
+438 QVMDGMQ

-474 SAFTTPLLKMRNP
+474 SAFTTPLLKAKNP
-487 FLGTISKWV
+487 LLGTISKWV
-496 SDPKTEKSFGKLGDT
+496 SDPKTEKSFGKLGGV
-511 ASKGFGKI
+511 ASRGFGTI
-519 TDAFSKALNF
+519 TNAFSKALNF

-538 FKSISNTITSLS
+538 FKSISNTITSLAN
-550 STIAKHAKDIIG
+550 TIAKHAKQIVG
-562 FFKGLWNGVKIL
+562 FFKGLWNSIKIL
-574 GSIGTGFFKGLIGGL
+574 GTIGSGFFKGIIGGL
-589 SAVVKPL
+589 EAITKPL
-596 ARMTGHSKKV
+596 AKMVGNNKKIN
-606 KGLSGSLGELSK
+606 GLSDSLGELSK
-618 HKSGLQTLGKVLA
+618 HKQGLETLGKVLA
-631 GVFITKKIVGFASA
+631 GVFVTSKALGFASSLTKVA
-645 VKTAAIDLNLLK
+645 K
-657 GASTVMNLISFG
+657 GAGLLEKSYSSTELFG
-669 KWSKIVEGV
+669 KGIGKSVGFLKQFSKANRDAAKAEG
-678 KDFTEATK
+678 TLT
-686 GASLAQKAFLAVE
+686 LAQKAFNLAFKS
-699 TIADALNPFGW
+699 NPIG
-710 IALGVTAVAAIG
+710 IVVTAVVALGVAL
-722 AGFYEAYKHIK
+722 FELYKHNK
-733 PFRNAVNGV
+733 KFRDMVNGW
-742 GKAIASFTKSALKNT
+742 GKEISKFTSGALKSMG
-757 NKFFSGFGKSWNKFW
+757 KFFSDFGNSWNKFW
-772 GGIGSGIGKAWKG
+772 GGIGSSIGKAWKD
-785 ASKQVSSGA
+785 ASKAVSNGA
-794 SSIKKAFS
+794 SSLKKAFS
-802 KKIGDISDW
+802 EKVGDVADW

-819 SKWWKKF
+819 SKWWKGF
-826 SKAFKKGFDTFVK
+826 SKAFKKGYDSFVK

-844 FKGLGKVLVYAIA
+844 FKGLGKVLIYALA
-857 FPAGLVMI
+857 FPVGLAMI
-865 IFGPIVK
+865 IFGPLVK
-872 AMNKGIAIITK
+872 AIGQGIKLLIK
-883 PIKKMGKAVSRAF
+883 PIKAMGKMISKVFSA
-896 MAIWKPISKYAKKA
+896 MWKPITKYAQKA
-910 LSAIGKTIRRSINGW
+910 FTLIKNVVRTGLNNLVGNIKAYGATLY
-925 VKIFKKVGK
+925 KVWK
-934 TLSKAWR
+934 
-941 AVWKTLS
+941 AVWKPIS

-954 LNSMGKLWKK
+954 LNAMGKIWKK

-983 WNKVWNTISDFF
+983 WNKVWDTISDFF
-995 SDIFNGI
+995 SDTFNKI
-1002 YKKFKS
+1002 SKKFKS
-1008 WTTAISKTWNGFKK
+1008 WTTAISKTWTGFKS
-1022 WFSKKWKGMWNGVH
+1022 WFNKKWKGMWNGVR
-1036 DFFHGITR
+1036 DLFSGTTK

-1055 GTMKALGSF
+1055 GAMKTLGSF

-1079 KSIFS
+1079 KNIFS
-1084 GLWDSMKKLAADG
+1084 GLWDSMKKLASDG

-1104 INKGVGGINSV
+1104 INKGVGGINTV
-1115 IHTFGGKK
+1115 IHTFGGSK
-1123 QTIKPLG
+1123 QTIKPIG
-1130 KVHYATGT
+1130 KVHFATGT
-1138 GSLGSSN
+1138 GSLGSTS
-1145 FRRAINSIT
+1145 FRRAINQIT
-1154 PAIVND
+1154 PAVVND
-1160 EPGASNPEL
+1160 EAGASNPEL

-1182 EKNAQTVLF
+1182 EKNAQTLLF

-1257 ALTKIMPFSKG
+1257 ALNKVMPFSKG

-1279 GGFNFVKKA
+1279 GGFDFVKKSA
-1288 AGNWWSTLW
+1288 SNWWSNLW

-1326 FGSPRGGGVHDGNDF
+1326 FGSPRSGGVHDGNDF
-1341 SARIGTP
+1341 SARVGTA

-1388 FGNAKDVKVHKGQH
+1388 FGNAKDVKVHKGQK
-1402 VKTGDVLGKLG
+1402 VKTGDTLGVLG

-1431 SVWGRNGMSTKGWLD
+1431 SVWGRSGMSTKGWLD

-1451 GKDKGSDAKSDS
+1451 GKDKGSDTDSDTNNS
-1463 SSSSDSKLQKI
+1463 LQKT
-1474 IKKQVGGGFWKTIS
+1474 IKKQVGSGFWKTIS

-1497 GGSGTG
+1497 GGGSGTG

-1565 MQVKPGT
+1565 MQVKPPT
-1572 FSAYHLPGHNNIWNG
+1572 FKAYHLPGHNNIWNG
-1587 FDNILAGLNYAKHRY
+1587 YDNILAGLNYAKHRY

-1655 HMAKNNPDRI
+1655 HMAKNNPDRL
-1665 ADNNTTYSSNSSHEL
+1665 ANGGNYLTGSHDLTEIKAL
-1680 ITKLDKL
+1680 LKDTIGKLDEVVQAVYNTAL
-1687 TKLAGNMVELLQ
+1687 TDQSIHNA
-1699 EQILATR
+1699 
-1706 DSAFN
+1706 N
-1711 KDALYRTQALDQNV
+1711 KRETDKVNYLSNLGKGLI
-1725 ADFQSF
+1725 

>member
-1 MAGKV
+1 MASKV

-33 SSTSAWKA
+33 GSTSAWKA

-95 VKYGTAL
+95 VKYGTDL

-114 QQQRAHEALKRE
+114 QQQRAYEALKRE
-126 KSGINSLN
+126 ESGINSLN

-164 RDNARKSIDDIS
+164 RDNARKSIDDTS
-176 KALKKEEALLKDL
+176 KALKKEEFLLKDL
-189 ENNNGSASAINKQ
+189 EKNNGSASAINKQ
-202 RIAVEKLKTS
+202 RIAVEKLKAS
-212 MVESKSSVS
+212 MAESKSSVS
-221 RFDKSIKELNPSP
+221 KFDKSIKELNPSP
-234 IQRLSKSFGGLRKEG
+234 IQRLSRSFSGLKKEG

-262 NIISN
+262 SIISS
-267 AFTNTL
+267 AFTSTL
-273 GTISMKLH
+273 GAISMKLH

-336 QKFYSISNSSKTT
+336 QKFYSISDSSKTT

-363 GKSDDAVKNFSTQ
+363 GKTDDEVKNFSTQ

-402 TELLKTEQKISGN
+402 NELLKTEQKISGN

-423 NDMISNGEVSSKTMQ
+423 NDMISNGKVSSKTMQ

-445 KKYSSATA
+445 KKYSGATA

-474 SAFTTPLLKMRNP
+474 SAFTTPLLKAKNP
-487 FLGTISKWV
+487 LLGTVSKWV
-496 SDPKTEKSFGKLGDT
+496 SDKNTEKQFSKLGGV
-511 ASKGFGKI
+511 ASRGFGTI
-519 TDAFSKALNF
+519 TNAFSKALNF
-529 KGGFNSDKI
+529 KGGLNSDKI
-538 FKSISNTITSLS
+538 FKSISNTITSLAN
-550 STIAKHAKDIIG
+550 TIAKHSKQIVG

-589 SAVVKPL
+589 SAVVNPL
-596 ARMTGHSKKV
+596 AKMAGHSKKV

-618 HKSGLQTLGKVLA
+618 HKQGLETLGKILA
-631 GVFITKKIVGFASA
+631 GVFITTKIAKTVVGFAKLTSSIAKVIKSSKLLTVAQWALDAAMDANPIGIA
-645 VKTAAIDLNLLK
+645 V
-657 GASTVMNLISFG
+657 V
-669 KWSKIVEGV
+669 
-678 KDFTEATK
+678 
-686 GASLAQKAFLAVE
+686 
-699 TIADALNPFGW
+699 
-710 IALGVTAVAAIG
+710 AIG
-722 AGFYEAYKHIK
+722 ALAVGFYEAYKHIK
-733 PFRNAVNGV
+733 PFRDAVNGV
-742 GKAIASFTKSALKNT
+742 GKAIASFTKSALKDT
-757 NKFFSGFGKSWNKFW
+757 KKFFKDFGKNWNKFW
-772 GGIGSGIGKAWKG
+772 GGIGSSIGKAWKG
-785 ASKQVSSGA
+785 ASKAVSNGA
-794 SSIKKAFS
+794 SSLKKAFS
-802 KKIGDISDW
+802 EKVGDIADW

-819 SKWWKKF
+819 SKWWKGF
-826 SKAFKKGFDTFVK
+826 SKAFKKGYDSFIK

-844 FKGLGKVLVYAIA
+844 FKGLGKVLIYALA
-857 FPAGLVMI
+857 FPVGLAMI
-865 IFGPIVK
+865 IFGPLVK
-872 AMNKGIAIITK
+872 AIGQGIKLLIK
-883 PIKKMGKAVSRAF
+883 PIKAMGKMISKAF
-896 MAIWKPISKYAKKA
+896 SAMWKPITKYAQKA
-910 LSAIGKTIRRSINGW
+910 FTLIKNVVRTGLNNLVGN
-925 VKIFKKVGK
+925 FKAYGATLYKVWK
-934 TLSKAWR
+934 
-941 AVWKTLS
+941 AVWKPLS

-964 FTNSLSKVWNS
+964 FTNILSKVWNS

-983 WNKVWNTISDFF
+983 WNKVWDTISDLF
-995 SDIFNGI
+995 SDIFNKI
-1002 YKKFKS
+1002 SKKFKS
-1008 WTTAISKTWNGFKK
+1008 WTTAISKTWTGFKS
-1022 WFSKKWKGMWNGVH
+1022 WFSKKWKSMWNGVH
-1036 DFFHGITR
+1036 DFFHGITKK
-1044 SLSKTFSGWTS
+1044 LSKTFSGWTS
-1055 GTMKALGSF
+1055 GAMNTLGSF

-1079 KSIFS
+1079 KNIFS
-1084 GLWDSMKKLAADG
+1084 GLWDEMKKMASDG

-1104 INKGVGGINSV
+1104 INKGVGGINTV

-1123 QTIKPLG
+1123 QTIKPIG
-1130 KVHYATGT
+1130 EVHFATGT
-1138 GSLGSSN
+1138 GSLGSTS
-1145 FRRAINSIT
+1145 FRRAINQIT
-1154 PAIVND
+1154 PAVVND
-1160 EPGASNPEL
+1160 EAGANNPEL

-1227 DSTKKVVSKVAGSL
+1227 DSTKKVVSKIAGSL

-1279 GGFNFVKKA
+1279 GGFDFVKKA
-1288 AGNWWSTLW
+1288 AGNWWSNLW

-1316 PGSGWTHTDG
+1316 PGSGWSHTDS

-1341 SARIGTP
+1341 SARVGTA

-1388 FGNAKDVKVHKGQH
+1388 FGNAKDVRVHQGQH
-1402 VKTGDVLGKLG
+1402 VKTGDTLGVLGH
-1413 RSGLG
+1413 SGLG
-1418 TGPHLHVGLTNGG
+1418 TGPHLHVGLTKGG
-1431 SVWGRNGMSTKGWLD
+1431 SVWSRNGMSTAGWLD

-1451 GKDKGSDAKSDS
+1451 GKDKGSDADSDS
-1463 SSSSDSKLQKI
+1463 ESSGDSKLQQI
-1474 IKKQVGGGFWKTIS
+1474 IKKQVGGGFWSTIK
-1488 KIASMFGDD
+1488 KIASLFGDD
-1497 GGSGTG
+1497 GGTG

-1554 DGLSDGHAEGL
+1554 DGLADGHAEGL

-1572 FSAYHLPGHNNIWNG
+1572 FSAYHLSGHNNIWNG
-1587 FDNILAGLNYAKHRY
+1587 YDNILAGLNYAKHRY

-1665 ADNNTTYSSNSSHEL
+1665 ANGDNYLTGSHEL
-1680 ITKLDKL
+1680 TEIKALLKDTIGKLNEVVQAVYNTALTDQSIHNANKRETDKVNYL
-1687 TKLAGNMVELLQ
+1687 SNLGKGL
-1699 EQILATR
+1699 I
-1706 DSAFN
+1706 
-1711 KDALYRTQALDQNV
+1711 
-1725 ADFQSF
+1725 

>member
-1 MAGKV
+1 MASKV
-6 DSIMSTSVALETLK
+6 DSVMSTSVALETLK

-95 VKYGTAL
+95 VKYGTDL

-212 MVESKSSVS
+212 MAESKSSVS
-221 RFDKSIKELNPSP
+221 KFDKSIKELNPSP
-234 IQRLSKSFGGLRKEG
+234 IQRLRKSFGGLRKEG

-262 NIISN
+262 NIVSN
-267 AFTNTL
+267 AFTSAL
-273 GTISMKLH
+273 GTVSMKLH

-306 NAKEGQKM
+306 NAKEGKKM
-314 VNMTNDMAASFANS
+314 VDMTNEMAASFANS

-336 QKFYSISNSSKTT
+336 QKFYSISDSSKTT

-363 GKSDDAVKNFSTQ
+363 GKTDDEVKNFSTQ

-438 KVMDSMQ
+438 KVMDNMQ

-487 FLGTISKWV
+487 FLGAISKWV
-496 SDPKTEKSFGKLGDT
+496 SDPKTEKSFGKLGNT
-511 ASKGFGKI
+511 ASKGFSKI
-519 TDAFSKALNF
+519 TDAFSKALNP

-538 FKSISNTITSLS
+538 FKTVSSAITSLA
-550 STIAKHAKDIIG
+550 STIAKHAKQIVG
-562 FFKGLWNGVKIL
+562 FFKGLWSSIKIV
-574 GSIGTGFFKGLIGGL
+574 GSIGVGFFKGLISGL
-589 SAVVKPL
+589 GAIVKPL
-596 ARMTGHSKKV
+596 AKATGHTKAV
-606 KGLSGSLGELSK
+606 KGLSGALGELSK
-618 HKSGLQTLGKVLA
+618 HKQGLETLGKVLA
-631 GVFITKKIVGFASA
+631 GVFIAKKIAGFTSSLVHAGVKVRDFARDAKEDARLIRDSLKWTARVSKKNATKAISVLSKTTKATGKGIVKALKFTAKVSSKVAITALNGLRKAASLTGKA
-645 VKTAAIDLNLLK
+645 FVSMGKFMLANPFVAIAAAITAVGVGLFELYKHNKKFRDMVN
-657 GASTVMNLISFG
+657 G
-669 KWSKIVEGV
+669 WSKAIS
-678 KDFTEATK
+678 KFTS
-686 GASLAQKAFLAVE
+686 G
-699 TIADALNPFGW
+699 
-710 IALGVTAVAAIG
+710 
-722 AGFYEAYKHIK
+722 
-733 PFRNAVNGV
+733 
-742 GKAIASFTKSALKNT
+742 ALKSIG
-757 NKFFSGFGKSWNKFW
+757 KFFSDFGKSWNKFW
-772 GGIGSGIGKAWKG
+772 GGVGSFI
-785 ASKQVSSGA
+785 
-794 SSIKKAFS
+794 
-802 KKIGDISDW
+802 D
-811 FGDVGKGI
+811 
-819 SKWWKKF
+819 KWWKNF
-826 SKAFKKGFDTFVK
+826 SKAFKKGFDSFVK
-839 KAKGF
+839 KAKGL
-844 FKGLGKVLVYAIA
+844 FKGLGRTLIYSIA
-857 FPAGLVMI
+857 LTAGLVMI
-865 IFGPIVK
+865 VFGPIVK
-872 AMNKGIAIITK
+872 AMNKGIQIITK
-883 PIKKMGKAVSRAF
+883 PIKKMGKAVSKAF
-896 MAIWKPISKYAKKA
+896 IAIWKPISRYTKNE
-910 LSAIGKTIRRSINGW
+910 LSLIGKIIRRVINGW
-925 VKIFKKVGK
+925 VKIIKTVGK
-934 TLSKAWR
+934 ALLKAWQ
-941 AVWKTLS
+941 AVWKPLS

-954 LNSMGKLWKK
+954 LSFMSKAWKR
-964 FTNSLSKVWNS
+964 FTTGLSKAWDS
-975 FSKAFKKA
+975 FSKGFKKA
-983 WNKVWNTISDFF
+983 WNKVWNAISKFF
-995 SDIFNGI
+995 SNIFNGI
-1002 YKKFKS
+1002 HKKFKD
-1008 WTTAISKTWNGFKK
+1008 WTSAISKTWNGFKN
-1022 WFSKKWKGMWNGVH
+1022 WFSKKWSNMWNGVH
-1036 DFFHGITR
+1036 DFFHGITKK
-1044 SLSKTFSGWTS
+1044 LSRTFSNWTS
-1055 GTMKALGSF
+1055 GAMNILGSF
-1064 GNKFKSG
+1064 GNKFKDG
-1071 WNGIVKGV
+1071 WNGLVKGV

-1084 GLWDSMKKLAADG
+1084 GLWNSMKEMAADG

-1115 IHTFGGKK
+1115 IHTFGGSK
-1123 QTIKPLG
+1123 QTIKPIG
-1130 KVHYATGT
+1130 KVKFATGT
-1138 GSLGSSN
+1138 GSLGSTS
-1145 FRRAINSIT
+1145 FRRAITQIT

-1160 EPGASNPEL
+1160 EPGAKNPEL
-1169 IFRKSTGNVEYMK
+1169 IFRKATGNVEYLK

-1198 ATDSARLA
+1198 ATDSATLA
-1206 PMLGLTHFKDGG
+1206 PMLGITKFAKGG
-1218 IGSFFSGLW
+1218 IGEFFGGLW
-1227 DSTKKVVSKVAGSL
+1227 NGVTGFVSNVGKKLKDLWTAGTKIIAHP
-1241 QQLWKVGT
+1241 
-1249 EIVADPAK
+1249 IK
-1257 ALTKIMPFSKG
+1257 ALEGLMPFSNG
-1268 GAKGFFPTMVK
+1268 GAKGFFPTIAK
-1279 GGFNFVKKA
+1279 GGFNFVKKQA
-1288 AGNWWSTLW
+1288 KKWWSTLW
-1297 DMVSLSGDGSGSY
+1297 SMVDLNGGSGSY

-1388 FGNAKDVKVHKGQH
+1388 FGNAKDVRVHKGQH
-1402 VKTGDVLGKLG
+1402 VKTGDVLGVLG
-1413 RSGLG
+1413 HSGLG

-1431 SVWGRNGMSTKGWLD
+1431 SVWSRSGMSTRGWLD

-1451 GKDKGSDAKSDS
+1451 GKDKGSDAES
-1463 SSSSDSKLQKI
+1463 SSGDSRLQQM
-1474 IKKQVGGGFWKTIS
+1474 IKKQVGSGFWNTIK
-1488 KIASMFGDD
+1488 KIASLFGDD

-1511 RWKSDVKSALSK
+1511 RWKSDVKRALSK

-1543 SGGNPKAMGGT
+1543 SGGNPRAMGGT
-1554 DGLSDGHAEGL
+1554 DGLADGHAMGL

-1572 FSAYHLPGHNNIWNG
+1572 FRAYHLPGHNNVWNG
-1587 FDNILAGLNYAKHRY
+1587 FDNMLAGLNYAKHRY

-1621 NTPSIFGEAG
+1621 DTPSIFGEAG

-1644 RANQLLGETVV
+1644 RANQLLGETIV

-1665 ADNNTTYSSNSSHEL
+1665 TDNDTAYGSNSSREL

-1687 TKLAGNMVELLQ
+1687 TNLAANMVALLQ

-1706 DSAFN
+1706 DGAFN
-1711 KDALYRTQALDQNV
+1711 KDALYRTQALDQNI

>member
-1 MAGKV
+1 MASKV

-20 ASNSINSLTKAVR
+20 ASNSINSLTKAVKG
-33 SSTSAWKA
+33 STSAWKA

-95 VKYGTAL
+95 VKYGTDL
-102 DKATTALKSMEA
+102 DKATAALKSMEA

-139 RNSLSKAISDRL
+139 RNSLSKAVSDRL

-164 RDNARKSIDDIS
+164 RDNARKSIDDTS

-189 ENNNGSASAINKQ
+189 EKNNGSASAINKQ

-221 RFDKSIKELNPSP
+221 KFDKSIKELNPSP
-234 IQRLSKSFGGLRKEG
+234 IQRLSRSFGGLRKEG

-262 NIISN
+262 NVISN
-267 AFTNTL
+267 AFTSTL
-273 GTISMKLH
+273 GAVSMKLH

-336 QKFYSISNSSKTT
+336 QKFYSISNSSKVT

-363 GKSDDAVKNFSTQ
+363 GKTDDEVKNFSTQ

-423 NDMISNGEVSSKTMQ
+423 NDMISNGKVSSKVMQ
-438 KVMDSMQ
+438 QVMDGMQ

-453 NFGKTFDGMNRT
+453 NFGKTFDGMSRT

-474 SAFTTPLLKMRNP
+474 SAFTTPLLKAKNP
-487 FLGTISKWV
+487 LLGTISKWV
-496 SDPKTEKSFGKLGDT
+496 SDPKTEKSFGKLGGV
-511 ASKGFGKI
+511 ASRGFGTI
-519 TDAFSKALNF
+519 TNAFSKALNF

-538 FKSISNTITSLS
+538 FKSISNTITSLAN
-550 STIAKHAKDIIG
+550 TIAKHSKQIIG
-562 FFKGLWNGVKIL
+562 FFTGLWNSVKIL
-574 GSIGTGFFKGLIGGL
+574 GTIGSGFFKGIIGGL
-589 SAVVKPL
+589 EAITKPL
-596 ARMTGHSKKV
+596 AEMVGNNKKIN
-606 KGLSGSLGELSK
+606 GLSDSLGELSK
-618 HKSGLQTLGKVLA
+618 HKSGLQTLGKILA
-631 GVFITKKIVGFASA
+631 GVFITSKALGFASSLTKVA
-645 VKTAAIDLNLLK
+645 K
-657 GASTVMNLISFG
+657 GAGLLEKSYSSTELFG
-669 KWSKIVEGV
+669 KGIGKSVGFLKQFSKANRDAAKSEG
-678 KDFTEATK
+678 TLT
-686 GASLAQKAFLAVE
+686 LAQKAFNLVSKANPIGIVVTAVV
-699 TIADALNPFGW
+699 
-710 IALGVTAVAAIG
+710 ALGVAL
-722 AGFYEAYKHIK
+722 FELYKHNK
-733 PFRNAVNGV
+733 KFRDMVNGW
-742 GKAIASFTKSALKNT
+742 GKAISKFTSGPLKSMEN
-757 NKFFSGFGKSWNKFW
+757 FFKDFGKNWNKFW
-772 GGIGSGIGKAWKG
+772 GGIGKSFGKTWKG
-785 ASKQVSSGA
+785 ASKAVSNGA
-794 SSIKKAFS
+794 SSLKKAFS
-802 KKIGDISDW
+802 EKVGDVADW

-819 SKWWKKF
+819 SKWWKGF
-826 SKAFKKGFDTFVK
+826 SKAFKKGYDSFIK

-844 FKGLGKVLVYAIA
+844 FKGLGKVLIYALA
-857 FPAGLVMI
+857 FPVGLAMI
-865 IFGPIVK
+865 IFGPLVK
-872 AMNKGIAIITK
+872 AIGQGIKLLIK
-883 PIKKMGKAVSRAF
+883 PIKAMGKMISKAF
-896 MAIWKPISKYAKKA
+896 SAMWKPITKYAQKA
-910 LSAIGKTIRRSINGW
+910 FTLIKNVVRTGLNNLVGN
-925 VKIFKKVGK
+925 FKAYGATLYKVWK
-934 TLSKAWR
+934 
-941 AVWKTLS
+941 AVWKPLS

-964 FTNSLSKVWNS
+964 FTNILSKVWNS

-983 WNKVWNTISDFF
+983 WNKVWDTISDFF
-995 SDIFNGI
+995 SDIFNKI
-1002 YKKFKS
+1002 SNKFRS
-1008 WTTAISKTWNGFKK
+1008 WTTAISKTWTGFKS
-1022 WFSKKWKGMWNGVH
+1022 WFSKKWKSMWNGVR
-1036 DFFHGITR
+1036 DLFSRTTK

-1071 WNGIVKGV
+1071 WNGIAKGV
-1079 KSIFS
+1079 KNIFS
-1084 GLWDSMKKLAADG
+1084 GLWDSMKKLASDG

-1104 INKGVGGINSV
+1104 INKGVGGINTV

-1123 QTIKPLG
+1123 QTINPIG
-1130 KVHYATGT
+1130 KVHFATGT
-1138 GSLGSSN
+1138 GSLGSTS
-1145 FRRAINSIT
+1145 FRRAINQIT
-1154 PAIVND
+1154 PAVVND
-1160 EPGASNPEL
+1160 EAGASNPEL

-1227 DSTKKVVSKVAGSL
+1227 DSTKKVVSKIAGSL

-1288 AGNWWSTLW
+1288 AGNWWSNLW

-1316 PGSGWTHTDG
+1316 PGSGWTHTDS

-1341 SARIGTP
+1341 SASVGTP

-1388 FGNAKDVKVHKGQH
+1388 FGNAKDVRVHKGQH

-1431 SVWGRNGMSTKGWLD
+1431 SVWGRSGMSTKGWLD

-1451 GKDKGSDAKSDS
+1451 GKDKGSDTDSDTNNS
-1463 SSSSDSKLQKI
+1463 LQKM

-1497 GGSGTG
+1497 GGGSGTG

-1554 DGLSDGHAEGL
+1554 DGLADGHAEGL

-1572 FSAYHLPGHNNIWNG
+1572 FSAYHLSGHNNIWNG
-1587 FDNILAGLNYAKHRY
+1587 YDNILAGLNYAKHRY

-1665 ADNNTTYSSNSSHEL
+1665 TDNNTTYSSHEL

-1687 TKLAGNMVELLQ
+1687 TNLAGNMVELLQ

-1711 KDALYRTQALDQNV
+1711 KDALYRTQALNQNV
-1725 ADFQSF
+1725 ANFQSF